1 MSSSRRLLRL
11 YALFL
16 MLLLGTIV
24 GTLPAVAQTAAQTGR
39 IENTATLVFDDAG
52 SGSGVRTISSNTV
65 ALDVNR
71 AKRPTTLTFRLPPP
85 NYELT
90 GAKCQTTPSFL
101 FTPAPID
108 AATYAAS
115 PWVAAIDIYADMIL
129 VLDNQAGNHD
139 PNTRETAVIAVDV
152 GTVHTTLTLT
162 ETAEDSGIFAG
173 GIPASATGKHPELVA
188 CDVRTMRGATI
199 KLSFTE
205 DGYSLSSMASLLI
218 DPAGYTFDSRTGAL
232 VDGSTVSLVD
242 ETGQPATVFGD
253 DGVSRYPS
261 TVVTG
266 ETVTD
271 AGGRVYPG
279 ETGRYRFPLTAPGRY
294 FLKVAPPGT
303 YTAPSTVDRAT
314 IAALKDPKGTPFILN
329 DTSFGGLLT
338 LSTPEP
344 FSADI
349 PLDSPGTGTLLLTK
363 VASVRE
369 ASPGDFVQYLLRIT
383 NRDSIPARGL
393 HVADTLPKG
402 LRYER
407 NSARGGD
414 EPTVSSDGR
423 TLDFGI
429 PLLAAG
435 ASTELKY
442 VVSIAPGAPTGEALN
457 RARVVGQGSVT
468 SNEAA
473 ASVRLRPLL
482 FTDAMTIIGRVTEGN
497 CGDPVDKRK
506 GVPGIRLLME
516 DGTFVVTDRD
526 GLYHFEGVRTGRHV
540 VQIDTSSI
548 PATHAPVACDIDTR
562 QANSPISRFVEGE
575 GGLLKRVD
583 FQLKPTG
590 KAAVEDA
597 GLPIA
602 VADAALAAG
611 SRDWLADGQVV
622 DGQVAGGQVANGQV
636 SGIDWLF
643 PQADHNPRAPIVRA
657 VVKHMPGQRVA
668 LTINGKQVEP
678 LAFDG
683 TDQRDG
689 TDIAVSRWTG
699 IPLIDG
705 DNRLQARVLAAD
717 GSVVKTLDRMVHYS
731 GPGVRAVF
739 DAATSR
745 LVADGLTRP
754 LIAVRVTD
762 KTGRPVRAGTLVPFT
777 VDQPY
782 VAAVEAELEQGRQL
796 AGRERSATTVQVV
809 GDDGLAF
816 IALQPTTQAG
826 AAHVVVS
833 LTEEKIVHTSEVR
846 AWLAASAKD
855 WVVVGFGAGS
865 LGYDMLSK
873 RQSGLPRS
881 ERGSVVTDGQL
892 AFYAKGRV
900 KGSWLA
906 TIAYDSDRTYDPDR
920 GLLGTID
927 PNRYYTVYGDGSR
940 QGYDAATRRKLY
952 LRLERREFYALFGD
966 FETGF
971 TDTQLTRY
979 NRTLNGIK
987 TAYEGKRVRATGF
1000 AAHTDTLYSRDEIQ
1014 GNGLSGPYR
1023 LSGRNIVPNSDKLR
1037 LETRDRFRSELIVA
1051 STELTR
1057 HIDYDIDTAMGT
1069 VRFRQPILSRD
1080 PSLNP
1085 IFIVADYEVEGGRS
1099 AKLAAA
1105 ARVATKLANGRV
1117 EVGAAVIRDETVGKA
1132 TVLGADIKARVDAA
1146 TELRGEIAKGGRGG
1160 PGRGLAYL
1168 AEVDHHG
1175 TKLDLLAYA
1184 RQQDTAFGVGQQN
1197 LVEAGTRKFGLDGRL
1212 RLTDRLSMT
1221 GIAWYQQ
1228 QLSSPGTRAAGE
1240 ARLEYR
1246 RDTGTIFVG
1255 GQFASDRGMDGKNR
1269 DSRLLTVGGTQALF
1283 GDKVTVSGQTQF
1295 APGGDSDSVDFP
1307 VRHQIQLAYRIK
1319 TGIRLIGGYEI
1330 ANGDGYVA
1338 HTKQF
1343 GVDVAPWTGA
1353 KLMSTLN
1360 QQAIGEN
1367 GARTYAQYGLSQ
1379 SVPLGKNWTV
1389 DGTLDA
1395 SNTLKGEIPTGAV
1408 VNAFQPVTSGGYVG
1422 QDQTNGDYAAA
1433 TLGATYRQ
1441 AHWSWNGRLEYR
1453 NADSGDRWGITT
1465 NFLRTLGQGK
1475 TLASSI
1481 KAYTIKDKTGAV
1493 ATFAT
1498 ADLAL
1503 AFRPLDSRWSVL
1515 ERLELRHES
1524 ADAGFT
1530 DTNALGVPAYGAGDQ
1545 VTSRIINNLAV
1556 NYRTGPEGLGH
1567 GTEATLYY
1575 GAKYVAGR
1583 FADDRYDGYI
1593 DVTGFELRQD
1603 VGTRFD
1609 IGVSG
1614 SVQHAWA
1621 RGAWSWSGGP
1631 SVGVS
1636 PAQNTWISAGYNVS
1650 GYRDRDF
1657 EDDRYTRQGPYVTMR
1672 LKFDQTTIGGATRAL
1687 FGGRG

>member
-1 MSSSRRLLRL
+1 MPSAHRLLRL
-11 YALFL
+11 CALFL
-16 MLLLGTIV
+16 AILSGLVLGC
-24 GTLPAVAQTAAQTGR
+24 LPASAQAGGQTR
-39 IENTATLVFDDAG
+39 IENTATLTFDDAASA
-52 SGSGVRTISSNTV
+52 SGSRTISSNMV

-90 GAKCQTTPSFL
+90 GATCQTAPSFL

-115 PWVAAIDIYADMIL
+115 PWVAAVDIYADMIL

-139 PNTRETAVIAVDV
+139 PELRETSVIDVDV
-152 GTVHTTLTLT
+152 GTIHTTLTLT
-162 ETAEDSGIFAG
+162 ETAADSGIFAG
-173 GIPASATGKHPELVA
+173 GIPASATGKHPDLAA
-188 CDVRTMRGATI
+188 CDIRNMRGVTI
-199 KLSFTE
+199 KLSFVE
-205 DGYSLSSMASLLI
+205 DGYSLASMASLLI

-232 VDGSTVSLVD
+232 VDGTTVSLVD
-242 ETGQPATVFGD
+242 DSGQPATVFGD

-266 ETVTD
+266 AAVTD
-271 AGGRVYPG
+271 ASGRVYPG
-279 ETGRYRFPLTAPGRY
+279 ETGRYRFPLAPAGRY

-314 IAALKDPKGTPFILN
+314 LAALKDPQGRAFILN
-329 DTSFGGLLT
+329 DTSFGGSLT

-349 PLDSPGTGTLLLTK
+349 PLDSPGAGTLLLTK

-383 NRDSIPARGL
+383 NRDSIAARGL

-423 TLDFGI
+423 SLDFAI

-457 RARVVGQGSVT
+457 RARVVGQGTVT

-506 GVPGIRLLME
+506 GVAGIRLLME

-526 GLYHFEGVRTGRHV
+526 GLYHFEGVRAGRHV
-540 VQIDTSSI
+540 VQIDISSI

-562 QANSPISRFVEGE
+562 QANSPISRFVEGD

-590 KAAVEDA
+590 NAKAADA
-597 GLPIA
+597 GLPVA
-602 VADAALAAG
+602 VADAAIAAG
-611 SRDWLADGQVV
+611 SRDWLAGEQ
-622 DGQVAGGQVANGQV
+622 AA
-636 SGIDWLF
+636 GIDWLF
-643 PQADHNPRAPIVRA
+643 PTADHNPRAPILRA
-657 VVKHMPGQRVA
+657 VVKHMPGQRIA
-668 LTINGKQVEP
+668 LTINGRQVEP

-683 TDQRDG
+683 TDARDG
-689 TDIAVSRWTG
+689 SNIAVSRWTG

-717 GSVVKTLDRMVHYS
+717 GSVVKTLDRVVHYS
-731 GPGVRAVF
+731 GAPVRAVF
-739 DAATSR
+739 DAASSR

-762 KTGRPVRAGTLVPFT
+762 KTGRPVRAGTLVPFS

-782 VAAVEAELEQGRQL
+782 TAAVEAELEQGRQL
-796 AGRERSATTVQVV
+796 AGRDRAATTARVV

-826 AAHVVVS
+826 AVHVVVS
-833 LTEEKIVHTSEVR
+833 LTEDKLVHANDVR
-846 AWLAASAKD
+846 AWLAASQKD

-881 ERGSVVTDGQL
+881 QRGSVVTDGQL

-906 TIAYDSDRTYDPDR
+906 TIAYDSDRKYDPDR

-940 QGYDAATRRKLY
+940 QGYDAATKRKLY

-979 NRTLNGIK
+979 NRTLNGVK
-987 TAYEGKRVRATGF
+987 AAYEGKRVRATGF
-1000 AAHTDTLYSRDEIQ
+1000 AANTDTLYSRDEIQ

-1037 LETRDRFRSELIVA
+1037 IETRDRFRSELIVA
-1051 STELTR
+1051 TTELTR
-1057 HIDYDIDTAMGT
+1057 HIDYDIDTSMGT
-1069 VRFRQPILSRD
+1069 VRFRSPILSRD
-1080 PSLNP
+1080 NNLNP

-1117 EVGAAVIRDETVGKA
+1117 EIGVAAIRDETVGKA
-1132 TVLGADIKARVDAA
+1132 TVLGADIKARVTAN
-1146 TELRGEIAKGGRGG
+1146 TELRGEIAKGGRQGLG
-1160 PGRGLAYL
+1160 QGLAYL

-1175 TKLDLLAYA
+1175 SKLDLLAYA

-1197 LVEAGTRKFGLDGRL
+1197 LVEAGTRKFGLDGRV
-1212 RLTDRLSMT
+1212 RLTDRLSIT
-1221 GIAWYQQ
+1221 GVAWHQQ
-1228 QLSSPGTRAAGE
+1228 QLDSAGTRSAADI
-1240 ARLEYR
+1240 RLEYR
-1246 RDTGTIFVG
+1246 RDSGTIFVG
-1255 GQFASDRGMDGKNR
+1255 GQYASDKGVDGRNR
-1269 DSRLLTVGGTQALF
+1269 DSRLLTVGGSQALF
-1283 GDKVTVSGQTQF
+1283 GNAVTITGQTQF

-1307 VRHQIQLAYRIK
+1307 IRHQIQLAYRI
-1319 TGIRLIGGYEI
+1319 TPGIRLIGGYEI
-1330 ANGDGYVA
+1330 ADGNGFVA

-1379 SVPLGKNWTV
+1379 SVPLGKNWTI

-1395 SNTLKGEIPTGAV
+1395 SNTLKGQIPEGAV

-1441 AHWSWNGRLEYR
+1441 ARWSVNGRLEYR

-1481 KAYTIKDKTGAV
+1481 KAYTIRDKTGAV
-1493 ATFAT
+1493 ATYAT
-1498 ADLAL
+1498 ADVAL
-1503 AFRPLDSRWSVL
+1503 AFRPLDSRWSLL

-1524 ADAGFT
+1524 ADSGFT
-1530 DTNALGVPAYGAGDQ
+1530 DSNALGVPAYGGGDQ
-1545 VTSRIINNLAV
+1545 VTTRAINNLAV

-1583 FADDRYDGYI
+1583 FADDTYDGYI

-1603 VGTRFD
+1603 IGTRID
-1609 IGVSG
+1609 VGVSG
-1614 SVQHAWA
+1614 SVQHAWS

-1636 PAQNTWISAGYNVS
+1636 PAQNMWLTAGYNVS

-1672 LKFDQTTIGGATRAL
+1672 LKFDQTTIGSTLGSATRAL
-1687 FGGRG
+1687 FGGRR

>member
-1 MSSSRRLLRL
+1 MSSFRCLSRLC
-11 YALFL
+11 ALFL
-16 MLLLGTIV
+16 TLLLGLIV
-24 GTLPAVAQTAAQTGR
+24 GTLPAVAQTGVQTSR
-39 IENTATLVFDDAG
+39 IQNTATLSFDDAA
-52 SGSGVRTISSNTV
+52 SHSGVRTVASNTV
-65 ALDVNR
+65 SLDANR
-71 AKRPTTLTFRLPPP
+71 AKRPTTLTFHLPPP
-85 NYELT
+85 NYDLT
-90 GAKCQTTPSFL
+90 GATCQTTPTFQ

-108 AATYAAS
+108 AATFAKS

-139 PNTRETAVIAVDV
+139 PDVRETAIIDVDA
-152 GTVHTTLTLT
+152 GTLHTTLALT
-162 ETAEDSGIFAG
+162 ETAADSGIFAG
-173 GIPASATGKHPELVA
+173 GIPATATGKHPELAA
-188 CDVRTMRGATI
+188 CDVRNMRGVAI
-199 KLSFTE
+199 KLSFAE
-205 DGYSLSSMASLLI
+205 DGYSLASMASLLI
-218 DPAGYTFDSRTGAL
+218 DPAGFTFDSRTGAL
-232 VDGSTVSLVD
+232 IDGTTVSLVD
-242 ETGQPATVFGD
+242 DAGQPATVFGD

-266 ETVTD
+266 ESVTD
-271 AGGRVYPG
+271 ASGRVYPG

-294 FLKVAPPGT
+294 YLKVAPPGT

-314 IAALKDPKGTPFILN
+314 LAALKDPQGRPFILN
-329 DTSFGGLLT
+329 DTSFGGSLT

-349 PLDSPGTGTLLLTK
+349 PLDSPGAGTLLLTK

-383 NRDSIPARGL
+383 NRDSVPARGL

-414 EPTVSSDGR
+414 EPTVSTDGR
-423 TLDFGI
+423 SLDFVI
-429 PLLAAG
+429 PVLAAG
-435 ASTELKY
+435 ASAELKY

-457 RARVVGQGSVT
+457 RARVVGQGTIT

-516 DGTFVVTDRD
+516 DGTFVSTDRD
-526 GLYHFEGVRTGRHV
+526 GLYHFEGVRAGRHV

-562 QANSPISRFVEGE
+562 QANSPISRFVEGD

-590 KAAVEDA
+590 KAAAADA
-597 GLPIA
+597 GLPVT
-602 VADAALAAG
+602 VADAAIAAG
-611 SRDWLADGQVV
+611 SRDWLADGQT
-622 DGQVAGGQVANGQV
+622 A
-636 SGIDWLF
+636 GIDWLF
-643 PQADHNPRAPIVRA
+643 PNADHNPRAPIVRA
-657 VVKHMPGQRVA
+657 VVKHAPGQRVA

-683 TDQRDG
+683 TDHRDG
-689 TDIAVSRWTG
+689 SDIAVSRWTG

-717 GSVVKTLDRMVHYS
+717 GSVVKTLDRVVHYS

-739 DAATSR
+739 DAASSR

-782 VAAVEAELEQGRQL
+782 TAAVEAELEQGRQL
-796 AGRERSATTVQVV
+796 AGRERSATTAQVV

-826 AAHVVVS
+826 AVHAIVS
-833 LTEEKIVHTSEVR
+833 LTEDKIVHSNEIR
-846 AWLAASAKD
+846 AWLAASQKD

-881 ERGSVVTDGQL
+881 QRNSVVTDGQL

-906 TIAYDSDRTYDPDR
+906 TIAYDSDRKYDPDR

-927 PNRYYTVYGDGSR
+927 PDRYYTVYGDGSR

-987 TAYEGKRVRATGF
+987 TAYEGKRIRATGF

-1057 HIDYDIDTAMGT
+1057 HIDYDIDTSMGT

-1080 PSLNP
+1080 NNLNP

-1132 TVLGADIKARVDAA
+1132 TVLGADIKAHVTAN

-1160 PGRGLAYL
+1160 LGQGLAYL

-1197 LVEAGTRKFGLDGRL
+1197 LVEAGTRKFGVDGRL
-1212 RLTDRLSMT
+1212 RLTDRLSVT
-1221 GIAWYQQ
+1221 GLGWYQQ
-1228 QLSSPGTRAAGE
+1228 QLTNPGTRAAGE

-1283 GDKVTVSGQTQF
+1283 GDKLTLTGQTQF

-1307 VRHQIQLAYRIK
+1307 IRHQIQLAYRIK
-1319 TGIRLIGGYEI
+1319 PGIRLIGGYEI

-1441 AHWSWNGRLEYR
+1441 ARWSWNGRLEYR
-1453 NADSGDRWGITT
+1453 TADSGDRWGITT

-1493 ATFAT
+1493 ATYAT

-1503 AFRPLDSRWSVL
+1503 AFRPLDSRWSLL
-1515 ERLELRHES
+1515 ERLELRHEG

-1530 DTNALGVPAYGAGDQ
+1530 DSNALGVPAYGGGDQ

-1583 FADDRYDGYI
+1583 FADDTYDGYI

-1603 VGTRFD
+1603 IGTRFD
-1609 IGVSG
+1609 IGVGG
-1614 SVQHAWA
+1614 SVQHAWE

-1636 PAQNTWISAGYNVS
+1636 PAKNTWISAGYNVS

-1687 FGGRG
+1687 FGGRR

>member
-1 MSSSRRLLRL
+1 MSRFRILKRVG
-11 YALFL
+11 AP
-16 MLLLGTIV
+16 LLGALLGLAAGV
-24 GTLPAVAQTAAQTGR
+24 VPAGAQTNR
-39 IENTATLVFDDAG
+39 IQNTATLSFDDTG
-52 SGSGVRTISSNTV
+52 SDSGVRMVPSNTV
-65 ALDVNR
+65 SLDVNR
-71 AKRPTTLTFRLPPP
+71 AKRPTTLSFHLPPP
-85 NYELT
+85 NYDLK
-90 GAKCQTTPSFL
+90 GATCQTSPGFR

-108 AATYAAS
+108 AETFAKS
-115 PWVAAIDIYADMIL
+115 PWVAAVDVYADMIL

-139 PNTRETAVIAVDV
+139 PDVRETAMINVDA
-152 GTVHTTLTLT
+152 GTLHTTLMLT
-162 ETAEDSGIFAG
+162 ETAVDSGIFAG
-173 GIPASATGKHPELVA
+173 GIPATATGKHPELAA
-188 CDVRTMRGATI
+188 CDVRNMRGVSI
-199 KLSFTE
+199 DLSFVE
-205 DGYSLSSMASLLI
+205 DGYSLASMASLLI

-232 VDGSTVSLVD
+232 VDGTTVSLVD
-242 ETGQPATVFGD
+242 EAGAPATVFGD

-266 ETVTD
+266 QPVTD

-279 ETGRYRFPLTAPGRY
+279 ETGRYRFPLAAPGRY
-294 FLKVAPPGT
+294 FLKIAPPGA

-314 IAALKDPKGTPFILN
+314 LAALKDPQGRPFILN
-329 DTSFGGLLT
+329 DTSFGAALT

-349 PLDSPGTGTLLLTK
+349 PLDSPGAGTLLLTK
-363 VASVRE
+363 TASVRE
-369 ASPGDFVQYLLRIT
+369 ASPGDFVQYMLRIT
-383 NRDSIPARGL
+383 NRDSVSARGL

-407 NSARGGD
+407 GSARGGD

-423 TLDFGI
+423 NLDFAI

-442 VVSIAPGAPTGEALN
+442 VVSIAPGAPPGEALN
-457 RARVVGQGSVT
+457 RARVAGQGTAT

-516 DGTFVVTDRD
+516 DGTFVATDRD
-526 GLYHFEGVRTGRHV
+526 GLYHFEGVRAGRHV

-548 PATHAPVACDIDTR
+548 PATHVPVACDIDTR
-562 QANSPISRFVEGE
+562 QANSPISRFVEGD

-590 KAAVEDA
+590 KARA
-597 GLPIA
+597 
-602 VADAALAAG
+602 ADAALPITIVDAATAAG
-611 SRDWLADGQVV
+611 SRDWLASGQT
-622 DGQVAGGQVANGQV
+622 AGV
-636 SGIDWLF
+636 DWLF
-643 PQADHNPRAPIVRA
+643 PLADHNPRAPVVR
-657 VVKHMPGQRVA
+657 VVIKHLPSQRVA
-668 LTINGKQVEP
+668 LTVNGKQVDP
-678 LAFDG
+678 LAFDS
-683 TDQRDG
+683 TDTRDG
-689 TDIAVSRWTG
+689 SDIAISRWTG
-699 IPLIDG
+699 IPLADG
-705 DNRLQARVLAAD
+705 DNRLAARILAAD
-717 GSVVKTLDRMVHYS
+717 GSVVKTLDRIVHYA
-731 GPGVRAVF
+731 GLPVRAVF
-739 DAATSR
+739 DAANSR

-762 KTGRPVRAGTLVPFT
+762 KAGRPVRAGTVVPFT

-782 VAAVEAELEQGRQL
+782 TAAVEAELEQGRQL
-796 AGRERSATTVQVV
+796 AGRERASTTALVV

-816 IALQPTTQAG
+816 LALQPTTQAG
-826 AAHVVVS
+826 AVHAVVA
-833 LTEEKIVHTSEVR
+833 LTEDKLVHTHEVR
-846 AWLAASAKD
+846 AWLAASQKD

-881 ERGSVVTDGQL
+881 LRNSVVTDGQL

-906 TIAYDSDRTYDPDR
+906 TIAYDSDRKYDPDR

-927 PNRYYTVYGDGSR
+927 PDRYYTVYGDGSR

-979 NRTLNGIK
+979 NRTLNGVK
-987 TAYEGKRVRATGF
+987 AAYEGKRVRATGF

-1051 STELTR
+1051 TTELTR
-1057 HIDYDIDTAMGT
+1057 HIDYDIDTSMGT

-1080 PSLNP
+1080 SSLNP
-1085 IFIVADYEVEGGRS
+1085 VFIVADYEIEGGRS

-1105 ARVATKLANGRV
+1105 ARVATKLAGGRV
-1117 EVGAAVIRDETVGKA
+1117 EVGAAVIRDETVGNA
-1132 TVLGADIKARVDAA
+1132 TVVGADIKARVTAN
-1146 TELRGEIAKGGRGG
+1146 TELRGEIAKGGRA
-1160 PGRGLAYL
+1160 GLGQGFAYL

-1175 TKLDLLAYA
+1175 AKLDLLAYA
-1184 RQQDTAFGVGQQN
+1184 RQQDAGFGVGQQN

-1212 RLTDRLSMT
+1212 RLTDRLSIT
-1221 GIAWYQQ
+1221 GVAWHQD
-1228 QLSSPGTRAAGE
+1228 QLETAGTRTAAD
-1240 ARLEYR
+1240 ARIEYR
-1246 RDTGTIFVG
+1246 RETGTVFAG
-1255 GQFASDRGMDGKNR
+1255 GQYASDRGIDGHNR
-1269 DSRLLTVGGTQALF
+1269 DSRLLTLGGSQTLF

-1307 VRHQIQLAYRIK
+1307 VRHQIQLSYRIK
-1319 TGIRLIGGYEI
+1319 PGIRLIGGYEI

-1395 SNTLKGEIPTGAV
+1395 SNTLKGQIPEGAV

-1422 QDQTNGDYAAA
+1422 QDQANGDYAAA

-1441 AHWSWNGRLEYR
+1441 AHWSVNGRLEYR
-1453 NADSGDRWGITT
+1453 TADSGDRWGITT

-1481 KAYTIKDKTGAV
+1481 KAYTIKDKTSAV
-1493 ATFAT
+1493 ATYAT
-1498 ADLAL
+1498 ADVAL
-1503 AFRPLDSRWSVL
+1503 AFRPLDSRWSLL
-1515 ERLELRHES
+1515 ERLELRHER
-1524 ADAGFT
+1524 ADSGFS
-1530 DTNALGVPAYGAGDQ
+1530 DSNALGVPAYGGGDQ
-1545 VTSRIINNLAV
+1545 VTTRAINNLAV

-1583 FADDRYDGYI
+1583 FADDTYDGYI

-1603 VGTRFD
+1603 IGTRID
-1609 IGVSG
+1609 VGVSG
-1614 SVQHAWA
+1614 SVQHAWS

-1631 SVGVS
+1631 SAGVS
-1636 PAQNTWISAGYNVS
+1636 PAQNMWITAGYNVS

-1672 LKFDQTTIGGATRAL
+1672 LKFDQTTLGGATRAL
-1687 FGGRG
+1687 FGGRR

>member
-1 MSSSRRLLRL
+1 MSSFLRL
-11 YALFL
+11 SRLCALL
-16 MLLLGTIV
+16 QMLLLGLIV
-24 GTLPAVAQTAAQTGR
+24 GTSPAVAQAGAQTGR
-39 IENTATLVFDDAG
+39 IQNTATLSFDDAG
-52 SGSGVRTISSNTV
+52 SDSGLRTVPSNTV
-65 ALDVNR
+65 SLDVNR
-71 AKRPTTLTFRLPPP
+71 GKRPTTLSFRLAPA
-85 NYELT
+85 NYAFT
-90 GAKCQTTPSFL
+90 GAKCQTAPTYL

-108 AATYAAS
+108 GATFAAA
-115 PWVAAIDIYADMIL
+115 PKVAALDVKEDMIL

-139 PNTRETAVIAVDV
+139 PAVRETSIITANIGESNV
-152 GTVHTTLTLT
+152 TLTLT
-162 ETAEDSGIFAG
+162 ETTPDSGIFAG
-173 GIPASATGKHPELVA
+173 GVPSTETGRYADLEPCE
-188 CDVRTMRGATI
+188 VRTRGAKIT
-199 KLSFTE
+199 LSFAE
-205 DGYSLSSMASLLI
+205 DDFSFASTASILI

-232 VDGSTVSLVD
+232 VDGATVSLVD
-242 ETGQPATVFGD
+242 EAGQPATVFGD
-253 DGVSRYPS
+253 DGVSSYPS
-261 TVVTG
+261 TMVTG
-266 ETVTD
+266 ESVTD
-271 AGGRVYPG
+271 GSGRVYPG

-294 FLKVAPPGT
+294 ALKVTPPGT
-303 YTAPSTVDRAT
+303 YVAPSTVDRAT
-314 IAALKDPKGTPFILN
+314 LAALKDPKGAPFILK
-329 DTSFGGLLT
+329 DASFGDTFT

-349 PLDSPGTGTLLLTK
+349 PLDAPGAGTLLLTK

-369 ASPGDFVQYLLRIT
+369 AAPGDFVQYLLRIT
-383 NRDSIPARGL
+383 NRDSVPARGL

-414 EPTVSSDGR
+414 EPTVSTDGR
-423 TLDFGI
+423 SLDFII
-429 PLLAAG
+429 PVLAAG

-457 RARVVGQGSVT
+457 RARVVGQGTVT

-516 DGTFVVTDRD
+516 DGTFVSTDRD
-526 GLYHFEGVRTGRHV
+526 GLYHFEGVRAGRHV

-562 QANSPISRFVEGE
+562 QANSSISRFVEGD

-590 KAAVEDA
+590 KAASTDA
-597 GLPIA
+597 GLPVT
-602 VADAALAAG
+602 VADAAVAAG
-611 SRDWLADGQVV
+611 SRDWLAGDQT
-622 DGQVAGGQVANGQV
+622 A
-636 SGIDWLF
+636 GIDWLF

-657 VVKHMPGQRVA
+657 VVKHAPGQRVA

-689 TDIAVSRWTG
+689 TDIAISRWTG

-739 DAATSR
+739 DAASSR

-762 KTGRPVRAGTLVPFT
+762 KTGRPVRAGTLIPFT
-777 VDQPY
+777 VDPPY
-782 VAAVEAELEQGRQL
+782 TAAVEAELEQGRQL
-796 AGRERSATTVQVV
+796 AGRERSSTTAQVV

-826 AAHVVVS
+826 AVHAIVS
-833 LTEEKIVHTSEVR
+833 LTEDKIVHSSEVR
-846 AWLAASAKD
+846 AWLAASQKD

-873 RQSGLPRS
+873 RQSGLPKSQRN
-881 ERGSVVTDGQL
+881 SVVTDGQL

-906 TIAYDSDRTYDPDR
+906 TIAYDSDRKYDPDR

-927 PNRYYTVYGDGSR
+927 PDRYYTVYGDGSR

-1057 HIDYDIDTAMGT
+1057 HIDYDIDTSMGT

-1080 PSLNP
+1080 GNLNP

-1132 TVLGADIKARVDAA
+1132 TVLGADIKAHVTAN

-1160 PGRGLAYL
+1160 LGRGLAYL

-1212 RLTDRLSMT
+1212 RLTDRLSVT
-1221 GIAWYQQ
+1221 GVAWYQQ
-1228 QLSSPGTRAAGE
+1228 QLTNPGTRAAGE

-1283 GDKVTVSGQTQF
+1283 GNAVTLTGQTQF
-1295 APGGDSDSVDFP
+1295 APGGDSNSVDFP
-1307 VRHQIQLAYRIK
+1307 IRHQIQLAYRIK
-1319 TGIRLIGGYEI
+1319 PGIRLIGGYEI

-1379 SVPLGKNWTV
+1379 SVPVGKNWTV

-1395 SNTLKGEIPTGAV
+1395 SNTLKGQIPDGAV

-1422 QDQTNGDYAAA
+1422 QDQTNGDYAAV

-1441 AHWSWNGRLEYR
+1441 ARWSVNGRLEYR

-1493 ATFAT
+1493 ATYAT
-1498 ADLAL
+1498 ADVALAL
-1503 AFRPLDSRWSVL
+1503 RPLDSRWSVL

-1530 DTNALGVPAYGAGDQ
+1530 DTNSLGVPAYGGGDQ

-1583 FADDRYDGYI
+1583 FADDTYDGYI

-1614 SVQHAWA
+1614 SVQHAWS

-1636 PAQNTWISAGYNVS
+1636 PAQNMWISAGYNLS

-1657 EDDRYTRQGPYVTMR
+1657 EDDRYTRQGPYLTMR
-1672 LKFDQTTIGGATRAL
+1672 LKFDQTTLGGATRAL
-1687 FGGRG
+1687 FGGRR

>member
-11 YALFL
+11 CALIPT
-16 MLLLGTIV
+16 LLLG
-24 GTLPAVAQTAAQTGR
+24 PALGVVPATAQTIRVQ
-39 IENTATLVFDDAG
+39 NTATLSFDDAASD
-52 SGSGVRTISSNTV
+52 SGTRTVPSNTV
-65 ALDVNR
+65 SLDVNR
-71 AKRPTTLTFRLPPP
+71 GKRPTTLSFRLAPP
-85 NYELT
+85 NYAFT
-90 GAKCQTTPSFL
+90 GAKCQTAPTYA

-108 AATYAAS
+108 GATFAAA
-115 PWVAAIDIYADMIL
+115 PRVAALDVKADMIL
-129 VLDNQAGNHD
+129 VLDNQAGNRD
-139 PNTRETAVIAVDV
+139 PAVRETSMITADIGENKVM
-152 GTVHTTLTLT
+152 LTLT
-162 ETAEDSGIFAG
+162 ETTPDSGIFAG
-173 GIPASATGKHPELVA
+173 GVPSTETGRYPELEP
-188 CDVRTMRGATI
+188 CEVRTRGAKIT
-199 KLSFTE
+199 LSFTE
-205 DGYSLSSMASLLI
+205 DEFSFGSTASILI

-232 VDGSTVSLVD
+232 VDGATVTLVD
-242 ETGQPATVFGD
+242 EAGQPAIVFGD

-261 TVVTG
+261 TMVTG
-266 ETVTD
+266 ESVTD
-271 AGGRVYPG
+271 ASGRVYPG
-279 ETGRYRFPLTAPGRY
+279 ETGRYRFPLTTPGRY
-294 FLKVAPPGT
+294 AVKVVPPGT
-303 YTAPSTVDRAT
+303 YVAPSTADRAAL
-314 IAALKDPKGTPFILN
+314 AALSDPKGAAFILK
-329 DTSFGGLLT
+329 DASFGEIFT

-349 PLDSPGTGTLLLTK
+349 PLDAPGSGALLLTK
-363 VASVRE
+363 IASVRE
-369 ASPGDFVQYLLRIT
+369 AAPGDFVQYLLRIT
-383 NRDSIPARGL
+383 NRDSVPARGL
-393 HVADTLPKG
+393 RVADTLPRG

-407 NSARGGD
+407 RSARGGD

-423 TLDFGI
+423 TLDFAI
-429 PLLAAG
+429 PVLAAG
-435 ASTELKY
+435 ATTELKY

-457 RARVVGQGSVT
+457 RARVIGPGSVT

-516 DGTFVVTDRD
+516 DGTFVSTDRD
-526 GLYHFEGVRTGRHV
+526 GLYHFEGVRAGRHV

-562 QANSPISRFVEGE
+562 QANSPISRFVEGD

-590 KAAVEDA
+590 KLAAA
-597 GLPIA
+597 N
-602 VADAALAAG
+602 AALPVAILDDATAAG
-611 SRDWLADGQVV
+611 SRDWLGAGQTPGV
-622 DGQVAGGQVANGQV
+622 
-636 SGIDWLF
+636 DWLF
-643 PQADHNPRAPIVRA
+643 PAADHNPRAPIVRA

-668 LTINGKQVEP
+668 LTINGKPVEP

-683 TDQRDG
+683 TDLRDG
-689 TDIAVSRWTG
+689 TEIAVSRWTG

-717 GSVVKTLDRMVHYS
+717 GSVVKTIDRSVYYA
-731 GPGVRAVF
+731 GAGVRAVV
-739 DAATSR
+739 DPASSR

-782 VAAVEAELEQGRQL
+782 TAAVEAELEQGRQL
-796 AGRERSATTVQVV
+796 AGRERSSTNAQVV
-809 GDDGLAF
+809 GDNGLAF

-826 AAHVVVS
+826 AVHAIVS
-833 LTEEKIVHTSEVR
+833 LTEDKVVHRNEIR

-865 LGYDMLSK
+865 IGYDMLSK
-873 RQSGLPRS
+873 RQSGLPRAQ
-881 ERGSVVTDGQL
+881 RNSVVTDGQL

-906 TIAYDSDRTYDPDR
+906 TIAYDSDRKYDPDR

-927 PNRYYTVYGDGSR
+927 PDRYYTVYGDGSR

-971 TDTQLTRY
+971 TDAQLTRY
-979 NRTLNGIK
+979 NRTLNGVK

-1000 AAHTDTLYSRDEIQ
+1000 AANTDTLYSRDEIQ

-1051 STELTR
+1051 TTQLTR
-1057 HIDYDIDTAMGT
+1057 HIDYDIDTGMGT

-1080 PSLNP
+1080 SNLNP
-1085 IFIVADYEVEGGRS
+1085 VFIVADYEVEGGRS

-1105 ARVATKLANGRV
+1105 ARVATKLAKDRV
-1117 EVGAAVIRDETVGKA
+1117 EVGVAAIRDETAGTNA
-1132 TVLGADIKARVDAA
+1132 TVLGADIKARVGAG

-1160 PGRGLAYL
+1160 LGQGLAYL

-1175 TKLDLLAYA
+1175 TRLDLLAYA
-1184 RQQDTAFGVGQQN
+1184 RQQDASFGVGQQN

-1212 RLTDRLSMT
+1212 RLTDRISVT
-1221 GIAWYQQ
+1221 GLVWHQQ
-1228 QLSSPGTRAAGE
+1228 QLASAGNRT
-1240 ARLEYR
+1240 AGDVRIEYR

-1255 GQFASDRGMDGKNR
+1255 GQYAADRGLDGKDR
-1269 DSRLLTVGGTQALF
+1269 DSRLLTLGGTQLLF
-1283 GDKVTVSGQTQF
+1283 GDKVTLTGQTQF
-1295 APGGDSDSVDFP
+1295 APGGDADSVDFP

-1319 TGIRLIGGYEI
+1319 PGIRLIGGYEI

-1395 SNTLKGEIPTGAV
+1395 SNTLKGAIPEGAV

-1422 QDQTNGDYAAA
+1422 QDQTNGDYAAV

-1441 AHWSWNGRLEYR
+1441 ARWSVNGRLEYR
-1453 NADSGDRWGITT
+1453 NADSGDRWGLTT

-1481 KAYTIKDKTGAV
+1481 KAYTITDRSGAV
-1493 ATFAT
+1493 ATYAT
-1498 ADLAL
+1498 ADVAL
-1503 AFRPLDSRWSVL
+1503 AFRPLDSRWSLL

-1524 ADAGFT
+1524 ADAGFS
-1530 DTNALGVPAYGAGDQ
+1530 DSNVLGVLAYGGGQQ

-1583 FADDRYDGYI
+1583 FADDSYDGYI
-1593 DVTGFELRQD
+1593 DVTGFELRHD
-1603 VGTRFD
+1603 IGTRFD
-1609 IGVSG
+1609 VGVSG
-1614 SVQHAWA
+1614 SAQHAWS

-1672 LKFDQTTIGGATRAL
+1672 LKFDQATIGGATRAL
-1687 FGGRG
+1687 FGGRR

>member
-1 MSSSRRLLRL
+1 MSRFRILKRVG
-11 YALFL
+11 AP
-16 MLLLGTIV
+16 LLGALLGLAAGV
-24 GTLPAVAQTAAQTGR
+24 VPAGAQTNR
-39 IENTATLVFDDAG
+39 IQNTATLSFDDTG
-52 SGSGVRTISSNTV
+52 SDSGIRTVPSNTV
-65 ALDVNR
+65 SLDVNR
-71 AKRPTTLTFRLPPP
+71 AKRPTTLSFHLPPP
-85 NYELT
+85 NYDLK
-90 GAKCQTTPSFL
+90 GATCQTSPGFR

-108 AATYAAS
+108 AETFAKS
-115 PWVAAIDIYADMIL
+115 PWVAAVDVYADMIL

-139 PNTRETAVIAVDV
+139 PDVRETAMINVDA
-152 GTVHTTLTLT
+152 GTLHTTLMLT
-162 ETAEDSGIFAG
+162 ETAVDSGIFAG
-173 GIPASATGKHPELVA
+173 GIPATATGKHPELAA
-188 CDVRTMRGATI
+188 CDVRNMRGVSI
-199 KLSFTE
+199 DLSFVE
-205 DGYSLSSMASLLI
+205 DGYSLASMASLLI

-232 VDGSTVSLVD
+232 VDGTTVSLVD
-242 ETGQPATVFGD
+242 EAGAPATVFGD

-266 ETVTD
+266 QPVTD

-279 ETGRYRFPLTAPGRY
+279 ETGRYRFPLAAPGRY
-294 FLKVAPPGT
+294 FLKIAPPGT

-314 IAALKDPKGTPFILN
+314 LAALKDPQGRPFILN
-329 DTSFGGLLT
+329 DTSFGAALT

-349 PLDSPGTGTLLLTK
+349 PLDSPGAGTLLLTK
-363 VASVRE
+363 TASVRE
-369 ASPGDFVQYLLRIT
+369 ASPGDFVQYMLRIT
-383 NRDSIPARGL
+383 NRDSVSARGL

-407 NSARGGD
+407 GSARGGD

-423 TLDFGI
+423 NLDFAI

-442 VVSIAPGAPTGEALN
+442 VVSIAPGAPPGEALN
-457 RARVVGQGSVT
+457 RARVAGQGTAT

-516 DGTFVVTDRD
+516 DGTFVATDRD
-526 GLYHFEGVRTGRHV
+526 GLYHFEGVRAGRHV

-548 PATHAPVACDIDTR
+548 PATHVPVACDIDTR
-562 QANSPISRFVEGE
+562 QANSPISRFVEGD

-590 KAAVEDA
+590 KARA
-597 GLPIA
+597 
-602 VADAALAAG
+602 ADAALPITIVDAATAAG
-611 SRDWLADGQVV
+611 SRDWLASGQT
-622 DGQVAGGQVANGQV
+622 AGV
-636 SGIDWLF
+636 DWLF
-643 PQADHNPRAPIVRA
+643 PLADHNPRAPVVR
-657 VVKHMPGQRVA
+657 VVIKHLPSQRVA
-668 LTINGKQVEP
+668 LTVNGKQVDP
-678 LAFDG
+678 LAFDS
-683 TDQRDG
+683 TDTRDG
-689 TDIAVSRWTG
+689 SDIAISRWTG
-699 IPLIDG
+699 IPLADG
-705 DNRLQARVLAAD
+705 DNRLAARILAAD
-717 GSVVKTLDRMVHYS
+717 GSVVKTLDRIVHYA
-731 GPGVRAVF
+731 GLPVRAVF
-739 DAATSR
+739 DATNSR

-762 KTGRPVRAGTLVPFT
+762 KAGRPVRAGTVVPFT

-782 VAAVEAELEQGRQL
+782 TAAVEAELEQGRQL
-796 AGRERSATTVQVV
+796 AGRERASTTALVV

-816 IALQPTTQAG
+816 LALQPTTQAG
-826 AAHVVVS
+826 AVHAVVA
-833 LTEEKIVHTSEVR
+833 LTEDKLVHTHEVR
-846 AWLAASAKD
+846 AWLAASQKD

-881 ERGSVVTDGQL
+881 LRNSVVTDGQL

-906 TIAYDSDRTYDPDR
+906 TIAYDSDRKYDPDR

-927 PNRYYTVYGDGSR
+927 PDRYYTVYGDGSR

-979 NRTLNGIK
+979 NRTLNGVK
-987 TAYEGKRVRATGF
+987 AAYEGKRVRATGF

-1051 STELTR
+1051 TTELTR
-1057 HIDYDIDTAMGT
+1057 HIDYDIDTSMGT

-1080 PSLNP
+1080 SSLNP
-1085 IFIVADYEVEGGRS
+1085 VFIVADYEIEGGRS

-1105 ARVATKLANGRV
+1105 ARVATKLAGGRV
-1117 EVGAAVIRDETVGKA
+1117 EVGAAVIRDETVGNA
-1132 TVLGADIKARVDAA
+1132 TVVGADIKARVTAN
-1146 TELRGEIAKGGRGG
+1146 TELRGEIAKGGRA
-1160 PGRGLAYL
+1160 GLGQGFAYL

-1175 TKLDLLAYA
+1175 AKLDLLAYA
-1184 RQQDTAFGVGQQN
+1184 RQQDTSFGVGQQN

-1212 RLTDRLSMT
+1212 RLTDRLSIT
-1221 GIAWYQQ
+1221 GVAWHQD
-1228 QLSSPGTRAAGE
+1228 QLETAGTRTAAD
-1240 ARLEYR
+1240 ARIEYR
-1246 RDTGTIFVG
+1246 RETGTVFVG
-1255 GQFASDRGMDGKNR
+1255 GQYASDRGIDGRNR
-1269 DSRLLTVGGTQALF
+1269 DSRLLTLGGSQTLF

-1295 APGGDSDSVDFP
+1295 ALGGDSDSVDFP
-1307 VRHQIQLAYRIK
+1307 VRHQIQLSYRIK
-1319 TGIRLIGGYEI
+1319 PGIRLIGGYEI

-1395 SNTLKGEIPTGAV
+1395 SNTLKGRIPEGAV

-1441 AHWSWNGRLEYR
+1441 AHWSVNGRLEYR

-1493 ATFAT
+1493 ATYAT
-1498 ADLAL
+1498 ADVAL
-1503 AFRPLDSRWSVL
+1503 AFRPLDSRWSLL
-1515 ERLELRHES
+1515 ERLELRHER
-1524 ADAGFT
+1524 ADSGFS
-1530 DTNALGVPAYGAGDQ
+1530 DSNALGVPAYGGGDQ
-1545 VTSRIINNLAV
+1545 VTTRAINNLAV

-1583 FADDRYDGYI
+1583 FADDTYDGYI

-1603 VGTRFD
+1603 IGTRID
-1609 IGVSG
+1609 VGVSG
-1614 SVQHAWA
+1614 SVQHAWS

-1631 SVGVS
+1631 SAGVS
-1636 PAQNTWISAGYNVS
+1636 PAQNMWITAGYNVS

-1672 LKFDQTTIGGATRAL
+1672 LKFDQTTLGGATRAL
-1687 FGGRG
+1687 FGGRR

>member
-1 MSSSRRLLRL
+1 MPSFRRLSRL
-11 YALFL
+11 CALFPTL
-16 MLLLGTIV
+16 MLGLVTDI
-24 GTLPAVAQTAAQTGR
+24 ASASAQTR
-39 IENTATLVFDDAG
+39 IENTATLSFDDAA
-52 SGSGVRTISSNTV
+52 SASGVRAIPSNTV

-85 NYELT
+85 NYDLT
-90 GAKCQTTPSFL
+90 GAQCQTVPSLL

-108 AATYAAS
+108 AATYAAA

-139 PNTRETAVIAVDV
+139 PAVRETSVIDVDV
-152 GTVHTTLTLT
+152 GTIHTTLTLS
-162 ETAEDSGIFAG
+162 ETAVDSGIFAG
-173 GIPASATGKHPELVA
+173 GIPASATGKHPELAA
-188 CDVRTMRGATI
+188 CDIRNMRGATI
-199 KLSFTE
+199 RLSFAE

-232 VDGSTVSLVD
+232 VDGTTVSLVD
-242 ETGQPATVFGD
+242 ESGQPATVFGD

-261 TVVTG
+261 TVVAG
-266 ETVTD
+266 EAVTD
-271 AGGRVYPG
+271 ASGRVYPG

-294 FLKVAPPGT
+294 YLTVVPPGT

-314 IAALKDPKGTPFILN
+314 LAALKDPQGRPFILN
-329 DTSFGGLLT
+329 DTSFGGSLT

-349 PLDSPGTGTLLLTK
+349 PLDSPGAGTLLLTK

-383 NRDSIPARGL
+383 NRDSVPARGL
-393 HVADTLPKG
+393 HVADTLPRG

-423 TLDFGI
+423 NLDFVI
-429 PLLAAG
+429 PMLAAG

-457 RARVVGQGSVT
+457 RARVAGQGTIT

-506 GVPGIRLLME
+506 GMPGVRLLME

-526 GLYHFEGVRTGRHV
+526 GLYHVEGVRAGRHV
-540 VQIDTSSI
+540 IQIDTASI

-590 KAAVEDA
+590 K
-597 GLPIA
+597 IA
-602 VADAALAAG
+602 VADAVLPVAVLDDATAAG
-611 SRDWLADGQVV
+611 SRDWLGAGQTSNA
-622 DGQVAGGQVANGQV
+622 QAGA
-636 SGIDWLF
+636 IDWLF
-643 PQADHNPRAPIVRA
+643 PSADHNPRAPIIRA
-657 VVKHMPGQRVA
+657 VIKHRPGQRVA

-683 TDQRDG
+683 TDTRDG

-699 IPLIDG
+699 IPLVDG

-717 GSVVKTLDRMVHYS
+717 GSVVKTLDRMVRYS

-739 DAATSR
+739 DAASSR

-782 VAAVEAELEQGRQL
+782 TAAVEAELEQGRQL
-796 AGRERSATTVQVV
+796 AGRERSATTALVV

-816 IALQPTTQAG
+816 LALQPTTQAG
-826 AAHVVVS
+826 AVHVVVS
-833 LTEEKIVHTSEVR
+833 LTEDKIVHANEVR
-846 AWLAASAKD
+846 AWLAASAKQ

-881 ERGSVVTDGQL
+881 QRGSIVTDGQL

-906 TIAYDSDRTYDPDR
+906 TIAYDSDRKYDPDR

-927 PNRYYTVYGDGSR
+927 PDRYYTVYGDGSR

-979 NRTLNGIK
+979 NRTLNGVK
-987 TAYEGKRVRATGF
+987 AAYEGKRVRATGF
-1000 AAHTDTLYSRDEIQ
+1000 AANTDTLYSRDEIQ

-1057 HIDYDIDTAMGT
+1057 HIDYDIDTSMGT

-1080 PSLNP
+1080 GNLNP
-1085 IFIVADYEVEGGRS
+1085 IFIVADYEVEGGKS
-1099 AKLAAA
+1099 SKLAAA

-1117 EVGAAVIRDETVGKA
+1117 EVGVAVIRDETIGKA
-1132 TVLGADIKARVDAA
+1132 TVLGADIKARVTAN
-1146 TELRGEIAKGGRGG
+1146 TELRGEIAKGGRQGLG
-1160 PGRGLAYL
+1160 QGLAYL

-1197 LVEAGTRKFGLDGRL
+1197 LVEAGTRKIGLDGRL
-1212 RLTDRLSMT
+1212 RLTDRISLT
-1221 GIAWYQQ
+1221 GVVWHQQ
-1228 QLSSPGTRAAGE
+1228 QLDSAGTRTAADV
-1240 ARLEYR
+1240 RLEYR

-1255 GQFASDRGMDGKNR
+1255 GQYASDRGMDGKDR
-1269 DSRLLTVGGTQALF
+1269 DSRLLTVGGSQALF
-1283 GDKVTVSGQTQF
+1283 GDKVTVTGQTQF

-1307 VRHQIQLAYRIK
+1307 VRHQIQLSYRIRP
-1319 TGIRLIGGYEI
+1319 GIRLIGGYEI
-1330 ANGDGYVA
+1330 AKGDGYVA

-1360 QQAIGEN
+1360 QQAVGEN

-1379 SVPLGKNWTV
+1379 SVPLGKHWTV

-1395 SNTLKGEIPTGAV
+1395 SNTLKGRIPDGAV

-1422 QDQTNGDYAAA
+1422 QDQINGDYAAV
-1433 TLGATYRQ
+1433 TMGATYRQ
-1441 AHWSWNGRLEYR
+1441 ARWSVNGRLEYR

-1481 KAYTIKDKTGAV
+1481 KAYTITDKTGAV
-1493 ATFAT
+1493 ATYAT

-1530 DTNALGVPAYGAGDQ
+1530 DSNVLGVPAYGGGDQ

-1567 GTEATLYY
+1567 GTEATMYY

-1583 FADDRYDGYI
+1583 FADDTYDGYI
-1593 DVTGFELRQD
+1593 DVTGLELRQD
-1603 VGTRFD
+1603 LGTRID
-1609 IGVSG
+1609 IGVAG
-1614 SVQHAWA
+1614 SVQHAWS

-1631 SVGVS
+1631 SLGVS
-1636 PAQNTWISAGYNVS
+1636 PAQNTWFSAGYNVS

-1687 FGGRG
+1687 FGGRR

>member
-1 MSSSRRLLRL
+1 MSSFRRLSRL
-11 YALFL
+11 CALIL
-16 MLLLGTIV
+16 TILCGLVLG
-24 GTLPAVAQTAAQTGR
+24 GLPVAAQTGGQAGAPTR
-39 IENTATLVFDDAG
+39 IQNTATLSFDDASSD
-52 SGSGVRTISSNTV
+52 SGMRSVPSNTV
-65 ALDVNR
+65 SLDVNR
-71 AKRPTTLTFRLPPP
+71 AKRPTTLTFHLPPP
-85 NYELT
+85 NYDLT
-90 GAKCQTTPSFL
+90 GAQCQTTPSFL

-139 PNTRETAVIAVDV
+139 PDARETAVIAVDV
-152 GTVHTTLTLT
+152 GTIHTTLTLT
-162 ETAEDSGIFAG
+162 ETAANSGIFAG
-173 GIPASATGKHPELVA
+173 GIPASATGKHPELAA
-188 CDVRTMRGATI
+188 CDIRNMRGATI
-199 KLSFTE
+199 KLSFAE
-205 DGYSLSSMASLLI
+205 DGYSLASMASLLI

-232 VDGSTVSLVD
+232 VDGTTVSLVD

-266 ETVTD
+266 EAVTD
-271 AGGRVYPG
+271 ASGRLYPG

-303 YTAPSTVDRAT
+303 YTAPSTVDRVT
-314 IAALKDPKGTPFILN
+314 LAALKDPQGRSFILN
-329 DTSFGGLLT
+329 DTSFGGSLT

-349 PLDSPGTGTLLLTK
+349 PLDSPGAGTLLLTK
-363 VASVRE
+363 TASVRE

-383 NRDSIPARGL
+383 NRDAVPARGL
-393 HVADTLPKG
+393 HVADTLPRG

-423 TLDFGI
+423 TLDFVI
-429 PLLAAG
+429 PVLAAG

-442 VVSIAPGAPTGEALN
+442 VVSIAPGAPAGEALN
-457 RARVVGQGSVT
+457 RARVVGQGTVT

-506 GVPGIRLLME
+506 GVAGIRLLME
-516 DGTFVVTDRD
+516 DGTFVATDRD
-526 GLYHFEGVRTGRHV
+526 GLYHFEGVRAGRHV
-540 VQIDTSSI
+540 VQIDTTSI

-562 QANSPISRFVEGE
+562 QANSPISRFVEGD

-590 KAAVEDA
+590 KAKVADT
-597 GLPIA
+597 GLPIT
-602 VADAALAAG
+602 VVDDAAAAG
-611 SRDWLADGQVV
+611 SRDWLASGQTTGV
-622 DGQVAGGQVANGQV
+622 
-636 SGIDWLF
+636 DWLF
-643 PQADHNPRAPIVRA
+643 PLADHNPRAPVVRA
-657 VVKHMPGQRVA
+657 VIKHLPGQRVA

-683 TDQRDG
+683 TDTRDG

-699 IPLIDG
+699 IPLTEG

-717 GSVVKTLDRMVHYS
+717 GSVVKTLDRVVHYA
-731 GPGVRAVF
+731 GLPVRAVF
-739 DAATSR
+739 DAANSR

-762 KTGRPVRAGTLVPFT
+762 KTGRPVRAGTVVPFT

-782 VAAVEAELEQGRQL
+782 TAAVEVALEQSRQL
-796 AGRERSATTVQVV
+796 AGRERSATTALVV

-816 IALQPTTQAG
+816 LALQPTTQAG
-826 AAHVVVS
+826 AVRIAVA
-833 LTEEKIVHTSEVR
+833 LTEDKVVHTNEIR

-873 RQSGLPRS
+873 RQSGLPRA
-881 ERGSVVTDGQL
+881 ERNSVVTDGQL

-906 TIAYDSDRTYDPDR
+906 TIAYDSDRKYDPDR

-927 PNRYYTVYGDGSR
+927 PDRYYTVYGDGSR

-979 NRTLNGIK
+979 NRTLNGVK

-1037 LETRDRFRSELIVA
+1037 LETRDRFRSELIV
-1051 STELTR
+1051 STTQLTR
-1057 HIDYDIDTAMGT
+1057 HIDYDIDTSMGT
-1069 VRFRQPILSRD
+1069 VRFRNPILSRD
-1080 PSLNP
+1080 GNLNP
-1085 IFIVADYEVEGGRS
+1085 TFIVADYEVESGRS

-1105 ARVATKLANGRV
+1105 ARVATKLANGRI
-1117 EVGAAVIRDETVGKA
+1117 EVGAAAIRDETNGKA
-1132 TVLGADIKARVDAA
+1132 TVLGADIKARVTAN
-1146 TELRGEIAKGGRGG
+1146 TEVRGEIAKGGRGG
-1160 PGRGLAYL
+1160 LGQGLAYL
-1168 AEVDHHG
+1168 AEIDHHG
-1175 TKLDLLAYA
+1175 AKLDLLAYA

-1197 LVEAGTRKFGLDGRL
+1197 LVEAGTRKFGLDGRV
-1212 RLTDRLSMT
+1212 RLTDKLSLT
-1221 GIAWYQQ
+1221 GLAWHQQ
-1228 QLSSPGTRAAGE
+1228 QLDSAGTRTAAD

-1246 RDTGTIFVG
+1246 RESGTIFVG
-1255 GQFASDRGMDGKNR
+1255 GQYASDRGIDGKHR
-1269 DSRLLTVGGTQALF
+1269 DSRLLTVGGTQLLF
-1283 GDKVTVSGQTQF
+1283 DSKLSITAQTQF
-1295 APGGDSDSVDFP
+1295 APGGQSDSVDFP
-1307 VRHQIQLAYRIK
+1307 IRHQIQLAYRI
-1319 TGIRLIGGYEI
+1319 TPGIRLIGGYEI

-1338 HTKQF
+1338 HTKQLGF
-1343 GVDVAPWTGA
+1343 DVAPWTGA

-1360 QQAIGEN
+1360 QQAASGLGGED

-1379 SVPLGKNWTV
+1379 SLPIGKNWTI

-1395 SNTLKGEIPTGAV
+1395 SNTVKGSIPKGAV
-1408 VNAFQPVTSGGYVG
+1408 VNPFQPVTSGGYVG

-1433 TLGATYRQ
+1433 TIGATYRQ
-1441 AHWSWNGRLEYR
+1441 TLWSVNGRLEYR

-1481 KAYTIKDKTGAV
+1481 KGYTIKDRTGAV
-1493 ATFAT
+1493 ATYAT
-1498 ADLAL
+1498 ADVAL

-1524 ADAGFT
+1524 ADAGFS
-1530 DTNALGVPAYGAGDQ
+1530 DSNSLGVPAYGGGDQ

-1583 FADDRYDGYI
+1583 FADDTYDGYI
-1593 DVTGFELRQD
+1593 DVTGFELRKD

-1614 SVQHAWA
+1614 SVQHAWE

-1636 PAQNTWISAGYNVS
+1636 PARNTWISAGYNVS

-1672 LKFDQTTIGGATRAL
+1672 LKFDQTSIGGATRAL
-1687 FGGRG
+1687 FGGRR

>member
-1 MSSSRRLLRL
+1 MSSFRRLSRSCAPILTAIL
-11 YALFL
+11 TILCGL
-16 MLLLGTIV
+16 VLGC
-24 GTLPAVAQTAAQTGR
+24 LPALAQAGAQTSGPTR
-39 IENTATLVFDDAG
+39 IQNTATLSFDDAG
-52 SGSGVRTISSNTV
+52 SDSGQRSVPSNTV
-65 ALDVNR
+65 TLDVNR
-71 AKRPTTLTFRLPPP
+71 AKRPTTLTFHLPPP

-90 GAKCQTTPSFL
+90 GAQCQTTPSFL

-139 PNTRETAVIAVDV
+139 PDAREAAVIAVDV
-152 GTVHTTLTLT
+152 GTIHTTLTLT
-162 ETAEDSGIFAG
+162 ETAANSGIFAG
-173 GIPASATGKHPELVA
+173 GIPASATGKHPELAA
-188 CDVRTMRGATI
+188 CDIRNMRGATI
-199 KLSFTE
+199 KLSFAE
-205 DGYSLSSMASLLI
+205 DDYSLASMASLLI

-232 VDGSTVSLVD
+232 VDGTTVSLVD

-253 DGVSRYPS
+253 DGTSRYPS

-266 ETVTD
+266 EAVTD
-271 AGGRVYPG
+271 ASGRMYPG
-279 ETGRYRFPLTAPGRY
+279 ETGRYRFPLSAPGRY
-294 FLKVAPPGT
+294 FLKITPPGT

-314 IAALKDPKGTPFILN
+314 LAALKDPQGRPFILN
-329 DTSFGGLLT
+329 DTSFGGSLT

-344 FSADI
+344 FSADV
-349 PLDSPGTGTLLLTK
+349 PLDSPGAGTLLLTK
-363 VASVRE
+363 TASVRE

-383 NRDSIPARGL
+383 NRDAVPARGL
-393 HVADTLPKG
+393 HVADTLPRG

-423 TLDFGI
+423 SLDFVI
-429 PLLAAG
+429 PVLAAG

-457 RARVVGQGSVT
+457 RARVVGQGTVT

-506 GVPGIRLLME
+506 GVAGIRLLME
-516 DGTFVVTDRD
+516 DGTFVSTDRD
-526 GLYHFEGVRTGRHV
+526 GLYHFEGVRAGRHV

-548 PATHAPVACDIDTR
+548 PVTHAPVACDIDTR
-562 QANSPISRFVEGE
+562 QANSPISRFVEGD

-590 KAAVEDA
+590 KAKVADT
-597 GLPIA
+597 GLPIT
-602 VADAALAAG
+602 VIDDATAAG
-611 SRDWLADGQVV
+611 SRDWLASGQT
-622 DGQVAGGQVANGQV
+622 AGV
-636 SGIDWLF
+636 DWLF
-643 PQADHNPRAPIVRA
+643 PLANHNPRAPVVRA
-657 VVKHMPGQRVA
+657 VIKHLPGQRVA

-683 TDQRDG
+683 TDTRDG
-689 TDIAVSRWTG
+689 SDIAVSRWTG

-717 GSVVKTLDRMVHYS
+717 GSVVKTLDRVVHYA
-731 GPGVRAVF
+731 GLPVRAVF
-739 DAATSR
+739 DAANSR

-762 KTGRPVRAGTLVPFT
+762 KTGRPVRAGTIVPFT

-782 VAAVEAELEQGRQL
+782 TAAVEVALEQSRQL
-796 AGRERSATTVQVV
+796 AGRERSATTALVV

-816 IALQPTTQAG
+816 LALQPTTQAG
-826 AAHVVVS
+826 AVRIAVS
-833 LTEEKIVHTSEVR
+833 LIEDKVVHSNEVR
-846 AWLAASAKD
+846 AWLAAAAKD

-873 RQSGLPRS
+873 RQSGLPKSQRN
-881 ERGSVVTDGQL
+881 SVVTDGQL

-906 TIAYDSDRTYDPDR
+906 TIAYDSDRKYDPDR

-927 PNRYYTVYGDGSR
+927 PDRYYTVYGDGSR

-979 NRTLNGIK
+979 NRTLNGVK
-987 TAYEGKRVRATGF
+987 TAYEGKRIRATGF

-1023 LSGRNIVPNSDKLR
+1023 LSGRDIVPNSDKLR
-1037 LETRDRFRSELIVA
+1037 LETRDRFRSELIV
-1051 STELTR
+1051 STTQLTR
-1057 HIDYDIDTAMGT
+1057 HIDYDIDTSMGT
-1069 VRFRQPILSRD
+1069 VRFRNPILSRD
-1080 PSLNP
+1080 GNLNP
-1085 IFIVADYEVEGGRS
+1085 IFIVADYEVESGRS

-1117 EVGAAVIRDETVGKA
+1117 EVGAAVIRDETNGKA
-1132 TVLGADIKARVDAA
+1132 TVLGADIKARITAN

-1160 PGRGLAYL
+1160 VGEGLAYL
-1168 AEVDHHG
+1168 AEIDHHG
-1175 TKLDLLAYA
+1175 AKLDLLAYA

-1197 LVEAGTRKFGLDGRL
+1197 LVEAGTRKFGLDGRV
-1212 RLTDRLSMT
+1212 RLTDKLSLT
-1221 GIAWYQQ
+1221 GVAWHQQ
-1228 QLSSPGTRAAGE
+1228 QLDSAGTRTAAD

-1246 RDTGTIFVG
+1246 RESGTIFVG
-1255 GQFASDRGMDGKNR
+1255 GQYASDRGIDGKNR
-1269 DSRLLTVGGTQALF
+1269 DSRLLTIGGTQLLF
-1283 GDKVTVSGQTQF
+1283 DSKLIVTAQTQF
-1295 APGGDSDSVDFP
+1295 APGGQSDSVDFP
-1307 VRHQIQLAYRIK
+1307 IRHQIQLAYRIK
-1319 TGIRLIGGYEI
+1319 PGIRLIGGYEI

-1338 HTKQF
+1338 HTKQLGF
-1343 GVDVAPWTGA
+1343 DVAPWTGA

-1360 QQAIGEN
+1360 QQAMGED

-1379 SVPLGKNWTV
+1379 SVPLGKHWTV

-1395 SNTLKGEIPTGAV
+1395 SNTVKGSIPKGAV
-1408 VNAFQPVTSGGYVG
+1408 VNPFQPVTLGGYVG

-1433 TLGATYRQ
+1433 TIGATYRQ
-1441 AHWSWNGRLEYR
+1441 ALWSVNGRLEYR

-1481 KAYTIKDKTGAV
+1481 KGYTIKDKTGAV
-1493 ATFAT
+1493 ATYAT
-1498 ADLAL
+1498 ADVAL

-1524 ADAGFT
+1524 ADAGFS
-1530 DTNALGVPAYGAGDQ
+1530 DSNSLGVPAYGGGDQ

-1583 FADDRYDGYI
+1583 FADDTYDGYI

-1614 SVQHAWA
+1614 SVQHAWS

-1631 SVGVS
+1631 SIGVS
-1636 PAQNTWISAGYNVS
+1636 PAKNTWISAGYNVS

-1672 LKFDQTTIGGATRAL
+1672 LKFDQTTLGPVLGGATRAL
-1687 FGGRG
+1687 FGGRR

>member
-1 MSSSRRLLRL
+1 MSSRRCLLRL
-11 YALFL
+11 CALL
-16 MLLLGTIV
+16 STLLLGLAFGV
-24 GTLPAVAQTAAQTGR
+24 ASAMAQTIR
-39 IENTATLVFDDAG
+39 VENTATLSFDD
-52 SGSGVRTISSNTV
+52 SGSDSGTRAVPSNTV
-65 ALDVNR
+65 SLDVNR
-71 AKRPTTLTFRLPPP
+71 GKRPTTLSFRLAPA
-85 NYELT
+85 NYAFT
-90 GAKCQTTPSFL
+90 GAKCQTAPTYV

-108 AATYAAS
+108 GATFAAA
-115 PWVAAIDIYADMIL
+115 PKVAALDVKEDMIL

-139 PNTRETAVIAVDV
+139 PAVRETSIITANIGQNAV
-152 GTVHTTLTLT
+152 TLTLT
-162 ETAEDSGIFAG
+162 ETTPNSGIFAG
-173 GIPASATGKHPELVA
+173 GVPSTETGRYADLEPCE
-188 CDVRTMRGATI
+188 VRTRGAKIT
-199 KLSFTE
+199 LSFAE
-205 DGYSLSSMASLLI
+205 DEFSFASTASILI

-232 VDGSTVSLVD
+232 VDGATVSLVD
-242 ETGQPATVFGD
+242 EAGQPATVFGD

-261 TVVTG
+261 TMVTG
-266 ETVTD
+266 ESVTD
-271 AGGRVYPG
+271 ASGRVYPG
-279 ETGRYRFPLTAPGRY
+279 ETGRYRFPLTTPGRY
-294 FLKVAPPGT
+294 ALKVAPPGT
-303 YTAPSTVDRAT
+303 YVAPSTADRTAL
-314 IAALKDPKGTPFILN
+314 AALKDPKGAPFILK
-329 DTSFGGLLT
+329 DASFGDTFT

-349 PLDSPGTGTLLLTK
+349 PLDAPSAGMLLLTK
-363 VASVRE
+363 TASVRE
-369 ASPGDFVQYLLRIT
+369 ASPGDFVQYLLHIT
-383 NRDSIPARGL
+383 NRDTVPARGL
-393 HVADTLPKG
+393 HVADTLPRG

-423 TLDFGI
+423 TLDFAI
-429 PLLAAG
+429 PLLAVG
-435 ASTELKY
+435 ASTDLKY

-516 DGTFVVTDRD
+516 DGTFVSTDRD
-526 GLYHFEGVRTGRHV
+526 GLYHFEGVRAGRHV

-562 QANSPISRFVEGE
+562 QANSPISRFVEGD

-590 KAAVEDA
+590 KAAA
-597 GLPIA
+597 A
-602 VADAALAAG
+602 NAALPVAILDDATAAG
-611 SRDWLADGQVV
+611 SRDWLGAGQ
-622 DGQVAGGQVANGQV
+622 AP
-636 SGIDWLF
+636 GIDWLF
-643 PQADHNPRAPIVRA
+643 PTVGHNPRAPIVRA
-657 VVKHMPGQRVA
+657 VIKHMPGQRVA

-683 TDQRDG
+683 TDTRDG
-689 TDIAVSRWTG
+689 TDVAVSRWTG

-705 DNRLQARVLAAD
+705 DNRLDARILAAD
-717 GSVVKTLDRMVHYS
+717 GSVVKTLQRVVYYS
-731 GPGVRAVF
+731 GAGVRAVF
-739 DAATSR
+739 DAASSR

-782 VAAVEAELEQGRQL
+782 TAAIEAELEQGRQL
-796 AGRERSATTVQVV
+796 AGRERASTTAQVV

-826 AAHVVVS
+826 AVHAIVS
-833 LTEEKIVHTSEVR
+833 LTEDKVIHRNEIR
-846 AWLAASAKD
+846 AWLAASAKG

-881 ERGSVVTDGQL
+881 QRGSVVTDGQL

-906 TIAYDSDRTYDPDR
+906 TIAYDSDRKYDPDR

-927 PNRYYTVYGDGSR
+927 PDRYYTVYGDGSR

-971 TDTQLTRY
+971 TDAQLTRY
-979 NRTLNGIK
+979 NRTLNGVK
-987 TAYEGKRVRATGF
+987 AAYEGKRIRATGF
-1000 AAHTDTLYSRDEIQ
+1000 AANTDTLYSRDEIQ

-1023 LSGRNIVPNSDKLR
+1023 LSGRDIVPNSDKLR

-1051 STELTR
+1051 TTQLTR

-1080 PSLNP
+1080 SNLNP
-1085 IFIVADYEVEGGRS
+1085 VFIVADYEVEGGKS

-1105 ARVATKLANGRV
+1105 ARVATKLANDRV
-1117 EVGAAVIRDETVGKA
+1117 EVGVAVIRDETVGTNA
-1132 TVLGADIKARVDAA
+1132 TVLGADIKARVGAS

-1160 PGRGLAYL
+1160 LGQGLAYL

-1184 RQQDTAFGVGQQN
+1184 RQQDAAFGVGQQN
-1197 LVEAGTRKFGLDGRL
+1197 FVEAGTRKFGLDGRL
-1212 RLTDRLSMT
+1212 RLTDRISVT
-1221 GIAWYQQ
+1221 GLVWHQQ
-1228 QLSSPGTRAAGE
+1228 QLESAGNRTAADV
-1240 ARLEYR
+1240 RIEYR

-1255 GQFASDRGMDGKNR
+1255 GQYAADRGIDGKDR
-1269 DSRLLTVGGTQALF
+1269 DSRLLTLGGTQVLF
-1283 GDKVTVSGQTQF
+1283 GDKLTLTGQTQF
-1295 APGGDSDSVDFP
+1295 APGGDKDSVDFP
-1307 VRHQIQLAYRIK
+1307 VRHQIQLAYRIRP
-1319 TGIRLIGGYEI
+1319 GIRLIGGYEI

-1395 SNTLKGEIPTGAV
+1395 SNTIKGQIPTGAV

-1433 TLGATYRQ
+1433 TIGATYRQ
-1441 AHWSWNGRLEYR
+1441 ARWSVNGRLEYR

-1481 KAYTIKDKTGAV
+1481 KAYTIKDRTGAV
-1493 ATFAT
+1493 ATYAT
-1498 ADLAL
+1498 ADAALAL
-1503 AFRPLDSRWSVL
+1503 RPLDSRWSVL

-1530 DTNALGVPAYGAGDQ
+1530 DSNALGVPAYGAGDQ

-1567 GTEATLYY
+1567 GTEATVYY

-1583 FADDRYDGYI
+1583 FADDTYDGYI

-1614 SVQHAWA
+1614 SVQHAWS

-1631 SVGVS
+1631 SAGVS
-1636 PAQNTWISAGYNVS
+1636 PAQNMWLTAGYNVS

-1687 FGGRG
+1687 FGRR

>member
-1 MSSSRRLLRL
+1 MPSAHRLLRL
-11 YALFL
+11 CA
-16 MLLLGTIV
+16 LLLAILYGLAL
-24 GTLPAVAQTAAQTGR
+24 GCLPAAAQTGAQAAGQTR
-39 IENTATLVFDDAG
+39 IENTATLSFDDATSAAG
-52 SGSGVRTISSNTV
+52 SRIVPSNTV

-85 NYELT
+85 NYAMT
-90 GAKCQTTPSFL
+90 GAKCQTAPTLL

-115 PWVAAIDIYADMIL
+115 SPIATVDIYADMIL
-129 VLDNQAGNHD
+129 VLDNQAGNRD
-139 PNTRETAVIAVDV
+139 PDVRETAIIAVEV
-152 GTVHTTLTLT
+152 GTIRTTLTLT
-162 ETAEDSGIFAG
+162 ETAVASGIFAG
-173 GIPASATGKHPELVA
+173 GIPAVATGKYPELAA
-188 CDVRTMRGATI
+188 CDIRNQRGAAIT
-199 KLSFTE
+199 LSFAE
-205 DGYSLSSMASLLI
+205 DGYSLSSTASLLI

-232 VDGSTVSLVD
+232 IDGTTVSLVD

-261 TVVTG
+261 TVITG
-266 ETVTD
+266 EAVTD
-271 AGGRVYPG
+271 ASGRVYPG

-314 IAALKDPKGTPFILN
+314 LAQLKDSQGRPFILN
-329 DTSFGGLLT
+329 DTSFGGSLT

-349 PLDSPGTGTLLLTK
+349 PLDSPGAGTLLLTK
-363 VASVRE
+363 IASVRE

-383 NRDSIPARGL
+383 NRDAVPARGL

-423 TLDFGI
+423 TLDFVI
-429 PLLAAG
+429 PVLAAG

-442 VVSIAPGAPTGEALN
+442 VVSIAPGAPAGEALN
-457 RARVVGQGSVT
+457 RARVVGQGTVT
-468 SNEAA
+468 SNDAA

-506 GVPGIRLLME
+506 GVAGIRLLME
-516 DGTFVVTDRD
+516 DGTFVATDRD
-526 GLYHFEGVRTGRHV
+526 GLYHFEGVRAGRHV

-562 QANSPISRFVEGE
+562 QANSAISRFVEGD

-590 KAAVEDA
+590 KAKAADA
-597 GLPIA
+597 GLPVA
-602 VADAALAAG
+602 VVDAAIAAG
-611 SRDWLADGQVV
+611 SRDWLAGE
-622 DGQVAGGQVANGQV
+622 QVA
-636 SGIDWLF
+636 GIDWLF
-643 PQADHNPRAPIVRA
+643 PSADHNPRAPIVRA
-657 VVKHMPGQRVA
+657 VVKHAPGQRVA

-689 TDIAVSRWTG
+689 TDVAVSRWTG

-717 GSVVKTLDRMVHYS
+717 GSVVKTLDRVVYYS

-739 DAATSR
+739 DAASSR

-762 KTGRPVRAGTLVPFT
+762 KTGRPVRAGTLVPFK

-782 VAAVEAELEQGRQL
+782 AAAVEAELEQGRQL
-796 AGRERSATTVQVV
+796 AGRERSSTTAQVV

-826 AAHVVVS
+826 AVRVAVS
-833 LTEEKIVHTSEVR
+833 LTEDKVVHANEIR

-873 RQSGLPRS
+873 RQSGLPKS
-881 ERGSVVTDGQL
+881 ERNSVVTDGQL

-906 TIAYDSDRTYDPDR
+906 TIAYDSDRKYDPDR

-927 PNRYYTVYGDGSR
+927 PDRYYTVYGDGAR

-1037 LETRDRFRSELIVA
+1037 LETRDRFRSELIIA
-1051 STELTR
+1051 TTQLTR
-1057 HIDYDIDTAMGT
+1057 HIDYDIDTSMGT

-1080 PSLNP
+1080 SNLNP
-1085 IFIVADYEVEGGRS
+1085 NFIVADYEVESGRS

-1105 ARVATKLANGRV
+1105 ARVATKLANDRV

-1132 TVLGADIKARVDAA
+1132 TVVGADIKARVNAT
-1146 TELRGEIAKGGRGG
+1146 TELRGEIARGGRGG
-1160 PGRGLAYL
+1160 LGRGLAYL
-1168 AEVDHHG
+1168 AEADHHG
-1175 TKLDLLAYA
+1175 KKLDLLAYV

-1197 LVEAGTRKFGLDGRL
+1197 LVEAGTRKLGLDGRL
-1212 RLTDRLSMT
+1212 RLTDRISVT
-1221 GIAWYQQ
+1221 GVVWHQQ
-1228 QLSSPGTRAAGE
+1228 QLDNPGTRTAGDV
-1240 ARLEYR
+1240 RLEYR
-1246 RDTGTIFVG
+1246 RDSGTIFVG
-1255 GQFASDRGMDGKNR
+1255 GQYASDRGIDGKDR
-1269 DSRLLTVGGTQALF
+1269 DSRLLTLGGTQALF
-1283 GDKVTVSGQTQF
+1283 GDKVTLSGQTQF

-1307 VRHQIQLAYRIK
+1307 VRHQIQLSYRIK
-1319 TGIRLIGGYEI
+1319 PGIRLIGGYEI

-1367 GARTYAQYGLSQ
+1367 GERTYAQYGLSQ
-1379 SVPLGKNWTV
+1379 SVPIGKNWTI

-1395 SNTLKGEIPTGAV
+1395 SNTLKGEIPEGAV

-1422 QDQTNGDYAAA
+1422 QDQINGDYAAA

-1441 AHWSWNGRLEYR
+1441 TLWSVNGRLEYR

-1475 TLASSI
+1475 TLASGI
-1481 KAYTIKDKTGAV
+1481 KAYTIKDRSGAV
-1493 ATFAT
+1493 ATYAT
-1498 ADLAL
+1498 ADVAL

-1530 DTNALGVPAYGAGDQ
+1530 DSNALGVPAYGSGDQ

-1583 FADDRYDGYI
+1583 FADDTYDGYI

-1614 SVQHAWA
+1614 SVQHAWS

-1672 LKFDQTTIGGATRAL
+1672 LKFDQTTLGPALGGATRAL
-1687 FGGRG
+1687 FGGRR

>member
-1 MSSSRRLLRL
+1 MSSFRRLSRL
-11 YALFL
+11 CAP
-16 MLLLGTIV
+16 LLGALLGLAA
-24 GTLPAVAQTAAQTGR
+24 GTMPSAAQTGAPTGR
-39 IENTATLVFDDAG
+39 IQNTATLSFDDTG
-52 SGSGVRTISSNTV
+52 SDSGVRTVPSNMV
-65 ALDVNR
+65 SLDVNR
-71 AKRPTTLTFRLPPP
+71 AKRPTTLTFHLPPP
-85 NYELT
+85 NYELK
-90 GAKCQTTPSFL
+90 GAKCQTSPSFQ

-108 AATYAAS
+108 AETFAKS
-115 PWVAAIDIYADMIL
+115 PWVAAIDIYADMLL

-139 PNTRETAVIAVDV
+139 PDVRETSIINVDV
-152 GTVHTTLTLT
+152 GTLHTTLALT
-162 ETAEDSGIFAG
+162 ETAVDSGIFVG
-173 GIPASATGKHPELVA
+173 GIPATATGKHPELQA
-188 CDVRTMRGATI
+188 CDVRNMRGATI
-199 KLSFTE
+199 KLSFVE
-205 DGYSLSSMASLLI
+205 DGYSLASMASLLI

-232 VDGSTVSLVD
+232 VDGTTVSLVD
-242 ETGQPATVFGD
+242 ESGQPATVFGD

-266 ETVTD
+266 EAVTD
-271 AGGRVYPG
+271 ASGRIYPG
-279 ETGRYRFPLTAPGRY
+279 ETGRYRFPLSAPGRY

-314 IAALKDPKGTPFILN
+314 LAALKDPQGRPFILN
-329 DTSFGGLLT
+329 DTSFGGALT

-349 PLDSPGTGTLLLTK
+349 PLDSPGAGTLLLTK

-393 HVADTLPKG
+393 HVADTLPRG

-414 EPTVSSDGR
+414 EPTVSTDGR
-423 TLDFGI
+423 SLDFAI
-429 PLLAAG
+429 PVLAAG
-435 ASTELKY
+435 ATAELKY

-457 RARVVGQGSVT
+457 RARVAGQGSIT

-526 GLYHFEGVRTGRHV
+526 GLYHFEGVRAGRHV
-540 VQIDTSSI
+540 VQIDTASI

-562 QANSPISRFVEGE
+562 QANSPISRFVEGD

-590 KAAVEDA
+590 IAAVADA
-597 GLPIA
+597 GLPVAIA
-602 VADAALAAG
+602 DDATAAG
-611 SRDWLADGQVV
+611 NRDWLGAGQ
-622 DGQVAGGQVANGQV
+622 AA
-636 SGIDWLF
+636 GIDWLF
-643 PQADHNPRAPIVRA
+643 PSADYNPRAPISRA
-657 VVKHMPGQRVA
+657 VVKHLPGQRVA

-683 TDQRDG
+683 TDARDG
-689 TDIAVSRWTG
+689 SPVAVSRWSG
-699 IPLIDG
+699 IPLVDG
-705 DNRLQARVLAAD
+705 DNHLGARILAED
-717 GSVVKTLDRMVHYS
+717 GSVVKVLDRVVHFS
-731 GPGVRAVF
+731 GAPVRAVF
-739 DAATSR
+739 DAASSR

-782 VAAVEAELEQGRQL
+782 TAAVEAELEQGRQL
-796 AGRERSATTVQVV
+796 AGRERSATTARVV

-826 AAHVVVS
+826 AVHAVVS
-833 LTEEKIVHTSEVR
+833 LTEDKLVHSHEIR

-881 ERGSVVTDGQL
+881 QRGSVVTDGQL

-906 TIAYDSDRTYDPDR
+906 TIAYDSDRKYDPDR

-927 PNRYYTVYGDGSR
+927 PDRYYTVYGDGSR

-979 NRTLNGIK
+979 NRTLNGVK
-987 TAYEGKRVRATGF
+987 AAYEGKRIRATGF
-1000 AAHTDTLYSRDEIQ
+1000 AANTDTLYSRDEIQ

-1037 LETRDRFRSELIVA
+1037 IETRDRFRSELIVA
-1051 STELTR
+1051 TTELTR
-1057 HIDYDIDTAMGT
+1057 HIDYDIDTSMGT

-1080 PSLNP
+1080 SNLNP
-1085 IFIVADYEVEGGRS
+1085 IFIVADYEVEGGKS

-1132 TVLGADIKARVDAA
+1132 TVVGADIKARVTAN
-1146 TELRGEIAKGGRGG
+1146 TELRGEIAKGGRLGLG
-1160 PGRGLAYL
+1160 QGLAYL

-1175 TKLDLLAYA
+1175 SKLDLLAYA

-1197 LVEAGTRKFGLDGRL
+1197 LVEAGTRKFGLDGRV
-1212 RLTDRLSMT
+1212 RLTDRLSIT
-1221 GIAWYQQ
+1221 GVAWHQQ
-1228 QLSSPGTRAAGE
+1228 QLDSAGTRTAAD

-1246 RDTGTIFVG
+1246 RDSGTIFVG
-1255 GQFASDRGMDGKNR
+1255 GQYASDKGMDGRNR
-1269 DSRLLTVGGTQALF
+1269 DSRLLTLGGSQALF
-1283 GDKVTVSGQTQF
+1283 GNAVTITAQTQF

-1307 VRHQIQLAYRIK
+1307 VRHQVQLAYRI
-1319 TGIRLIGGYEI
+1319 TPGIRLIGGYEI
-1330 ANGDGYVA
+1330 AKGDGYVA

-1379 SVPLGKNWTV
+1379 SLPLGKHWTI

-1395 SNTLKGEIPTGAV
+1395 SNTLKGQIPDGAV

-1433 TLGATYRQ
+1433 TFGATYRQ
-1441 AHWSWNGRLEYR
+1441 ARWSVNGRLEYR

-1493 ATFAT
+1493 ATYAT
-1498 ADLAL
+1498 ADVAL
-1503 AFRPLDSRWSVL
+1503 AFRPLDSRWSLL

-1524 ADAGFT
+1524 ADSGFS
-1530 DTNALGVPAYGAGDQ
+1530 DSNALGVPAYGGGDQ
-1545 VTSRIINNLAV
+1545 VTTRAINNLAV

-1583 FADDRYDGYI
+1583 FADDTYDGYI

-1603 VGTRFD
+1603 IGTRID
-1609 IGVSG
+1609 VGVSG
-1614 SVQHAWA
+1614 SVQHAWS

-1636 PAQNTWISAGYNVS
+1636 PAQNMWITAGYNVS

-1657 EDDRYTRQGPYVTMR
+1657 EDDRYTRQGPFVTMR
-1672 LKFDQTTIGGATRAL
+1672 LKFDQTTLGGATRAL
-1687 FGGRG
+1687 FGGRR

>member
-1 MSSSRRLLRL
+1 MPSFRRLLRPC
-11 YALFL
+11 A
-16 MLLLGTIV
+16 LLLTIV
-24 GTLPAVAQTAAQTGR
+24 AGLATGMASAAAQTR
-39 IENTATLVFDDAG
+39 IENTATLSFDDAASA
-52 SGSGVRTISSNTV
+52 SGSRVVPSNTV
-65 ALDVNR
+65 ALDVSR

-85 NYELT
+85 KYELT
-90 GAKCQTTPSFL
+90 GARCQTTPSVL

-115 PWVAAIDIYADMIL
+115 PWVAAVDIYADMIL

-139 PNTRETAVIAVDV
+139 PDLRETSVITVDA
-152 GTVHTTLTLT
+152 GTIHTTLTLT
-162 ETAEDSGIFAG
+162 ETAVDSGIFAG
-173 GIPASATGKHPELVA
+173 GIPASATGKHPELAA
-188 CDVRTMRGATI
+188 CDIRKMRGATI
-199 KLSFTE
+199 KLGFAE

-232 VDGSTVSLVD
+232 VDGTIVSLAD

-266 ETVTD
+266 EAVTD
-271 AGGRVYPG
+271 ASGRVYPG
-279 ETGRYRFPLTAPGRY
+279 ETGRYRFPLAAPGRY
-294 FLKVAPPGT
+294 FLKITPSGT
-303 YTAPSTVDRAT
+303 YTAPSTVDRVTLA
-314 IAALKDPKGTPFILN
+314 ILKDPQGRPFILN
-329 DTSFGGLLT
+329 DTSFGGSLT

-349 PLDSPGTGTLLLTK
+349 PLDSPGAGTLLLTK

-383 NRDSIPARGL
+383 NRDSIAARGL

-423 TLDFGI
+423 TLDFVI
-429 PLLAAG
+429 PALAAG

-457 RARVVGQGSVT
+457 RARVVGQGTVT

-526 GLYHFEGVRTGRHV
+526 GLYHFEGVRAGRHV
-540 VQIDTSSI
+540 VQIDTASI

-562 QANSPISRFVEGE
+562 QANSPISRFVEGG

-590 KAAVEDA
+590 KVAAADA
-597 GLPIA
+597 GLP
-602 VADAALAAG
+602 VAILDDAAAAG
-611 SRDWLADGQVV
+611 SRDWLAATQTATT
-622 DGQVAGGQVANGQV
+622 QAGA
-636 SGIDWLF
+636 IDWLF
-643 PQADHNPRAPIVRA
+643 PLADHNPRAPIVRT
-657 VVKHMPGQRVA
+657 VIRHMPGQRVA

-683 TDQRDG
+683 TDTRDG
-689 TDIAVSRWTG
+689 TDIAISRWTG

-717 GSVVKTLDRMVHYS
+717 GSVVKTLDRVVHYS

-739 DAATSR
+739 DAASSR

-762 KTGRPVRAGTLVPFT
+762 KTGRPVRAGTLVPFK

-782 VAAVEAELEQGRQL
+782 TAAVEAELEQGRQL
-796 AGRERSATTVQVV
+796 AGGRDRSATTAQVV

-826 AAHVVVS
+826 AVHVVVS
-833 LTEEKIVHTSEVR
+833 LTEDKVVHASEVR

-881 ERGSVVTDGQL
+881 ERNSVVTDGQL

-906 TIAYDSDRTYDPDR
+906 TIAYDSDRKYDPDR

-927 PNRYYTVYGDGSR
+927 PDRYYTVYGDGSR

-1023 LSGRNIVPNSDKLR
+1023 LAGRNIVPNSDKLR

-1051 STELTR
+1051 TTQLTR

-1080 PSLNP
+1080 SSLNP

-1105 ARVATKLANGRV
+1105 ARVATKLANGRI

-1132 TVLGADIKARVDAA
+1132 TVIGADIKARVNAT
-1146 TELRGEIAKGGRGG
+1146 TELRGEIAKGGRAGLG
-1160 PGRGLAYL
+1160 EGLAYL

-1175 TKLDLLAYA
+1175 KTLDLLAYA
-1184 RQQDTAFGVGQQN
+1184 RQQDIAFGVGQQN

-1212 RLTDRLSMT
+1212 RLTDRISLT
-1221 GIAWYQQ
+1221 GVAWHQQ
-1228 QLSSPGTRAAGE
+1228 QLASAGTRTAGDM
-1240 ARLEYR
+1240 RLEYR
-1246 RDTGTIFVG
+1246 RDSGTIFVG
-1255 GQFASDRGMDGKNR
+1255 GQYASDRGGDGKTR
-1269 DSRLLTVGGTQALF
+1269 DSRLLTLGGTQLLF
-1283 GDKVTVSGQTQF
+1283 DGKVTLSGQTQF

-1307 VRHQIQLAYRIK
+1307 IRHQIQLAYRIK
-1319 TGIRLIGGYEI
+1319 PGIRLIGGYEI
-1330 ANGDGYVA
+1330 ADGNGFVA

-1360 QQAIGEN
+1360 QQAASGLGGEN

-1395 SNTLKGEIPTGAV
+1395 SNTLKGKIPEGAV
-1408 VNAFQPVTSGGYVG
+1408 VNAFQPVASGGYVG
-1422 QDQTNGDYAAA
+1422 QDQINGDYAAV

-1441 AHWSWNGRLEYR
+1441 ARWSVNGRLEYR

-1465 NFLRTLGQGK
+1465 NFLRMLGQGK

-1481 KAYTIKDKTGAV
+1481 KAYTITDRSGAV
-1493 ATFAT
+1493 ATYAT
-1498 ADLAL
+1498 ADAAF

-1515 ERLELRHES
+1515 ERLELRHER

-1530 DTNALGVPAYGAGDQ
+1530 DSNALGVPAFGGGDQ

-1567 GTEATLYY
+1567 GTEATVYY

-1583 FADDRYDGYI
+1583 FADDSYDGYI
-1593 DVTGFELRQD
+1593 DVTGLELRQD

-1614 SVQHAWA
+1614 SVQHAWS
-1621 RGAWSWSGGP
+1621 RGVWSWSGGP

-1636 PAQNTWISAGYNVS
+1636 PVQNMWISAGYNVS
-1650 GYRDRDF
+1650 GYHDRDF
-1657 EDDRYTRQGPYVTMR
+1657 EDDRYTRQGPYVTTR
-1672 LKFDQTTIGGATRAL
+1672 LKFDQATIGGATRAV
-1687 FGGRG
+1687 FGGRR

>member
-1 MSSSRRLLRL
+1 MSSSRRSLRL
-11 YALFL
+11 CALNPL
-16 MLLLGTIV
+16 IMLGLAFGAA
-24 GTLPAVAQTAAQTGR
+24 PATAQTIRVQ
-39 IENTATLVFDDAG
+39 NTATLSFDDAG
-52 SGSGVRTISSNTV
+52 SDSGVRTVPSNTV
-65 ALDVNR
+65 SLDVNR
-71 AKRPTTLTFRLPPP
+71 AKRPTTLSFRLAPI
-85 NYELT
+85 NYTFT
-90 GAKCQTTPSFL
+90 GAACQTVPTYQ
-101 FTPAPID
+101 FTPAPVD
-108 AATYAAS
+108 APTLAAA
-115 PWVAAIDIYADMIL
+115 PKVAALDIKEDMIL
-129 VLDNQAGNHD
+129 VLDAQGGNRD
-139 PNTRETAVIAVDV
+139 PEVRETSVITADIGQNAVTLALVETTANSGVFAGAVPS
-152 GTVHTTLTLT
+152 T
-162 ETAEDSGIFAG
+162 ETGRYPDLEKCEVRTRGSTITLRFAEDEFSFGST
-173 GIPASATGKHPELVA
+173 AS
-188 CDVRTMRGATI
+188 I
-199 KLSFTE
+199 
-205 DGYSLSSMASLLI
+205 LI

-232 VDGSTVSLVD
+232 VDGAVVSLVD
-242 ETGQPATVFGD
+242 ENGQPAIVFGD
-253 DGVSRYPS
+253 DGVSSYPS
-261 TVVTG
+261 TMMTG
-266 ETVTD
+266 ETITD
-271 AGGRVYPG
+271 SSGRVYPG
-279 ETGRYRFPLTAPGRY
+279 ETGRYRFPLTTPGRY
-294 FLKVAPPGT
+294 ALRVAPPGD
-303 YTAPSTVDRAT
+303 YVAPSAADRAT
-314 IAALKDPKGTPFILN
+314 LALLKDAKGAPFILK
-329 DTSFGGLLT
+329 DASFGRVFT

-344 FSADI
+344 FNADI
-349 PLDSPGTGTLLLTK
+349 PLDGPGAGRLLLTK
-363 VASVRE
+363 TASVRE

-383 NRDSIPARGL
+383 NRDSVPARAL
-393 HVADTLPKG
+393 HVADTLPRG

-414 EPTVSSDGR
+414 EPTVSTDGR
-423 TLDFGI
+423 NLDFVI
-429 PLLAAG
+429 PELAAG

-442 VVSIAPGAPTGEALN
+442 VVSIAPGAPIGEALN
-457 RARVVGQGSVT
+457 RARVVGQGVT
-468 SNEAA
+468 SSNEAA

-497 CGDPVDKRK
+497 CGDPVEKRK
-506 GVPGIRLLME
+506 GVAGIRLLME

-526 GLYHFEGVRTGRHV
+526 GLYHFEGVRAGRHV
-540 VQIDTSSI
+540 VQVDTASI

-562 QANSPISRFVEGE
+562 QANSAISRFVEGD

-590 KAAVEDA
+590 QAAAVDA
-597 GLPIA
+597 GLP
-602 VADAALAAG
+602 VAILDDATAAG
-611 SRDWLADGQVV
+611 SRDWLAGEQT
-622 DGQVAGGQVANGQV
+622 A
-636 SGIDWLF
+636 GIDWLF
-643 PQADHNPRAPIVRA
+643 PLADHNPRAPIVRA

-668 LTINGKQVEP
+668 MTINGKQVEP

-683 TDQRDG
+683 TEQRDG
-689 TDIAVSRWTG
+689 SAVAVSRWTG

-705 DNRLQARVLAAD
+705 DNRLQARILAAD
-717 GSVVKTLDRMVHYS
+717 GSVVKTLDRMVRYS
-731 GPGVRAVF
+731 GAGVRAVF
-739 DAATSR
+739 DAASSR

-754 LIAVRVTD
+754 LVAVRVTD

-782 VAAVEAELEQGRQL
+782 TAAIEAELEQGRQL
-796 AGRERSATTVQVV
+796 AGRERSATTAQVV

-826 AAHVVVS
+826 AVHVVVS
-833 LTEEKIVHTSEVR
+833 LTEDKVVHANDVR
-846 AWLAASAKD
+846 AWLAAAAKD

-865 LGYDMLSK
+865 VGYDMLSK
-873 RQSGLPRS
+873 RQSGLPRAQ
-881 ERGSVVTDGQL
+881 RNSVVTDGQL
-892 AFYAKGRV
+892 SFYAKGRV
-900 KGSWLA
+900 RGSWLA
-906 TIAYDSDRTYDPDR
+906 TIAYDSDRKYDPNR

-927 PNRYYTVYGDGSR
+927 PDRYYTVYGDGSR

-979 NRTLNGIK
+979 NRTLNGVK
-987 TAYEGKRVRATGF
+987 AAYEGKRVRATGF
-1000 AAHTDTLYSRDEIQ
+1000 AARTDTLYSRDEIQ

-1037 LETRDRFRSELIVA
+1037 LETRNRFRSELIVA
-1051 STELTR
+1051 TTELTR
-1057 HIDYDIDTAMGT
+1057 HIDYDIDTSMGT

-1080 PSLNP
+1080 NNLNP
-1085 IFIVADYEVEGGRS
+1085 VFIVADYEVEGGRS
-1099 AKLAAA
+1099 SKLAAA
-1105 ARVATKLANGRV
+1105 ARVATKLANGRI

-1132 TVLGADIKARVDAA
+1132 TVVGADIKARLNA
-1146 TELRGEIAKGGRGG
+1146 TTEARGEIAKGGRGG
-1160 PGRGLAYL
+1160 LGQGLAYL
-1168 AEVDHHG
+1168 AEVDHRG

-1212 RLTDRLSMT
+1212 RLTERLSVT
-1221 GIAWYQQ
+1221 GVAWYQQ
-1228 QLSSPGTRAAGE
+1228 QLGNPGTRAAGE

-1246 RDTGTIFVG
+1246 RDAGTVFVG
-1255 GQFASDRGMDGKNR
+1255 GQFASDRSVDGKHR
-1269 DSRLLTVGGTQALF
+1269 DSRLLTVGGTQLLF
-1283 GDKVTVSGQTQF
+1283 GGKVTATAQTQF
-1295 APGGDSDSVDFP
+1295 APGGASDSVDFP
-1307 VRHQIQLAYRIK
+1307 IRHQIQLAYRIK
-1319 TGIRLIGGYEI
+1319 PGIRLIGGYEI
-1330 ANGDGYVA
+1330 AKGDGYVA

-1367 GARTYAQYGLSQ
+1367 GGRTFAQYGLSQ
-1379 SVPLGKNWTV
+1379 SVPIGKNWTV
-1389 DGTLDA
+1389 DGTVDA

-1408 VNAFQPVTSGGYVG
+1408 VNAFQPVASGGFIG
-1422 QDQTNGDYAAA
+1422 QDQINGDYAAV

-1441 AHWSWNGRLEYR
+1441 ARWSVNGRLEYR
-1453 NADSGDRWGITT
+1453 AADSGDRWGITT

-1481 KAYTIKDKTGAV
+1481 KAYTIKDKSGAV
-1493 ATFAT
+1493 ATYAT
-1498 ADLAL
+1498 ADVAL
-1503 AFRPLDSRWSVL
+1503 AIRPLDSRWSVL
-1515 ERLELRHES
+1515 ERLELRHER
-1524 ADAGFT
+1524 ADSGFT
-1530 DTNALGVPAYGAGDQ
+1530 DSNSLGVPAFGGGDQ
-1545 VTSRIINNLAV
+1545 VTSRIINNLAL

-1583 FADDRYDGYI
+1583 FAEDTYDGYI

-1609 IGVSG
+1609 VGVSG
-1614 SVQHAWA
+1614 SVQHAWQ

-1636 PAQNTWISAGYNVS
+1636 PAQNMWISAGYNVS

-1687 FGGRG
+1687 FGGRR

>member
-1 MSSSRRLLRL
+1 MSSFRSLSRLCAPILTTIL
-11 YALFL
+11 TILCGL
-16 MLLLGTIV
+16 VLGC
-24 GTLPAVAQTAAQTGR
+24 LPVAAQTGGQTR
-39 IENTATLVFDDAG
+39 IQNTATLSFDDAG
-52 SGSGVRTISSNTV
+52 SDSGLRSVPSNTV
-65 ALDVNR
+65 TLDVNR

-90 GAKCQTTPSFL
+90 GAQCQTTPSFL

-115 PWVAAIDIYADMIL
+115 PWVAAVDIYADMIL

-139 PNTRETAVIAVDV
+139 PDARETAVIAVEV
-152 GTVHTTLTLT
+152 GTIHTTLTLT
-162 ETAEDSGIFAG
+162 ETAVDSGIFAG
-173 GIPASATGKHPELVA
+173 GIPASATGKHPELAA
-188 CDVRTMRGATI
+188 CDIRNQRGATI
-199 KLSFTE
+199 KLSFAE
-205 DGYSLSSMASLLI
+205 DGYSLASTASLLI

-232 VDGSTVSLVD
+232 VDGTTVSLVD
-242 ETGQPATVFGD
+242 ETGQPAIVFGD
-253 DGVSRYPS
+253 DGTSRYPS

-266 ETVTD
+266 EAVTD
-271 AGGRVYPG
+271 ASGRVYPG
-279 ETGRYRFPLTAPGRY
+279 ETGRYRFPLSAPGRY
-294 FLKVAPPGT
+294 FLKITPPGT

-314 IAALKDPKGTPFILN
+314 LAALKDPQGRPFILN
-329 DTSFGGLLT
+329 DTSFGGSLT

-344 FSADI
+344 FSADV
-349 PLDSPGTGTLLLTK
+349 PLDSPGAGTLLLTK
-363 VASVRE
+363 TASVRE

-383 NRDSIPARGL
+383 NRDKVPARGL
-393 HVADTLPKG
+393 HVADTLPRG

-414 EPTVSSDGR
+414 EPTVSSNGR
-423 TLDFGI
+423 TLDFVI
-429 PLLAAG
+429 PVLAAG

-457 RARVVGQGSVT
+457 RARVVGQGTVT

-516 DGTFVVTDRD
+516 DGTFVATDRD
-526 GLYHFEGVRTGRHV
+526 GLYHFEGVRAGRHV

-562 QANSPISRFVEGE
+562 QANSPISRFVEGD

-590 KAAVEDA
+590 KAKTADA

-602 VADAALAAG
+602 VVDDATAAG
-611 SRDWLADGQVV
+611 SRDWLASGQTPGV
-622 DGQVAGGQVANGQV
+622 
-636 SGIDWLF
+636 DWLF
-643 PQADHNPRAPIVRA
+643 PLADHNPRAPVVRA
-657 VVKHMPGQRVA
+657 VVKHLPGQRVA

-683 TDQRDG
+683 TDTRDG

-717 GSVVKTLDRMVHYS
+717 GSVVKTLDRTVHYA
-731 GPGVRAVF
+731 GLPVRAVF
-739 DAATSR
+739 DAANSR

-762 KTGRPVRAGTLVPFT
+762 KTGRPVRAGTVVPFA

-782 VAAVEAELEQGRQL
+782 TAAVEVALEQSRQL
-796 AGRERSATTVQVV
+796 AGRERSANTAFVV

-816 IALQPTTQAG
+816 LALQPTTQAG
-826 AAHVVVS
+826 AVHVAVS
-833 LTEEKIVHTSEVR
+833 LTEDKVVHTNEIR

-881 ERGSVVTDGQL
+881 ERNSVVTDGQL

-906 TIAYDSDRTYDPDR
+906 TIAYDSDRKYDPDR

-927 PNRYYTVYGDGSR
+927 PDRYYTVYGDGSR

-979 NRTLNGIK
+979 NRTLNGVK
-987 TAYEGKRVRATGF
+987 TAYEGKRIRATGF

-1037 LETRDRFRSELIVA
+1037 LETRDRFRSELIV
-1051 STELTR
+1051 STTQLTR
-1057 HIDYDIDTAMGT
+1057 HIDYDIDTSMGT

-1080 PSLNP
+1080 SNLNP
-1085 IFIVADYEVEGGRS
+1085 TFIVADYEVESGRS

-1105 ARVATKLANGRV
+1105 ARVAAKLANGRV
-1117 EVGAAVIRDETVGKA
+1117 EVGAAAIRDETDGKA
-1132 TVLGADIKARVDAA
+1132 TVLGADIKARVTAN

-1160 PGRGLAYL
+1160 LGQGLAYL
-1168 AEVDHHG
+1168 AEIDHHG
-1175 TKLDLLAYA
+1175 AKLDLLAYA

-1197 LVEAGTRKFGLDGRL
+1197 LVEAGTRKFGLDGRV
-1212 RLTDRLSMT
+1212 RLTDKLSLT
-1221 GIAWYQQ
+1221 GVAWHQQ
-1228 QLSSPGTRAAGE
+1228 QLDSAGTRTAAD

-1246 RDTGTIFVG
+1246 RESGTIFVG
-1255 GQFASDRGMDGKNR
+1255 GQYASDRGIDGKHR
-1269 DSRLLTVGGTQALF
+1269 DSRLLTVGGTQLLF
-1283 GDKVTVSGQTQF
+1283 DSKLSVTAQTQF
-1295 APGGDSDSVDFP
+1295 APGGQSDSVDFP
-1307 VRHQIQLAYRIK
+1307 IRHQIQLAYRI
-1319 TGIRLIGGYEI
+1319 TPGIRLIGGYEI

-1360 QQAIGEN
+1360 QQAMGED

-1379 SVPLGKNWTV
+1379 SVPLGKHWTV

-1395 SNTLKGEIPTGAV
+1395 SNTLKGQIPEGAV
-1408 VNAFQPVTSGGYVG
+1408 VNPFQPVTSGGYVG

-1433 TLGATYRQ
+1433 TIGATYRQ
-1441 AHWSWNGRLEYR
+1441 TLWSVNGRLEYR

-1475 TLASSI
+1475 TLASSV

-1493 ATFAT
+1493 ATYAT
-1498 ADLAL
+1498 ADVAL

-1524 ADAGFT
+1524 ADAGFS
-1530 DTNALGVPAYGAGDQ
+1530 DSNSLGVPAYGGGDQ

-1583 FADDRYDGYI
+1583 FADDTYDGYI

-1614 SVQHAWA
+1614 SVQHAWE

-1636 PAQNTWISAGYNVS
+1636 PAQNTWISAGYNLS

-1687 FGGRG
+1687 FGGRR

>member
-1 MSSSRRLLRL
+1 MSSSRRLSRL
-11 YALFL
+11 GALIP
-16 MLLLGTIV
+16 MLLLG
-24 GTLPAVAQTAAQTGR
+24 PAIGAAPAMAQTIRVQ
-39 IENTATLVFDDAG
+39 NTATLSFDDAG
-52 SGSGVRTISSNTV
+52 SDSGTRAVPSNTV

-71 AKRPTTLTFRLPPP
+71 AKRPTTLSFRLAPI
-85 NYELT
+85 NYAFT
-90 GAKCQTTPSFL
+90 GATCQTVPTYL

-108 AATYAAS
+108 APTFAAA
-115 PWVAAIDIYADMIL
+115 PNVAALDVKEDMIL

-139 PNTRETAVIAVDV
+139 PAVRETAVITANIGETKVP
-152 GTVHTTLTLT
+152 LTLV
-162 ETAEDSGIFAG
+162 ETAANSGIFAG
-173 GIPASATGKHPELVA
+173 GVPSTETGRYPDLEP
-188 CDVRTMRGATI
+188 CEVRTRGTPI
-199 KLSFTE
+199 TLSFAE
-205 DGYSLSSMASLLI
+205 DEFSYASTASILI

-232 VDGSTVSLVD
+232 VDGTTVSLVD
-242 ETGQPATVFGD
+242 ESGQPATVFGD

-261 TVVTG
+261 TMMTG
-266 ETVTD
+266 ATVTD
-271 AGGRVYPG
+271 ASGRVYPG
-279 ETGRYRFPLTAPGRY
+279 ETGRYRFPLTTPGRY
-294 FLKVAPPGT
+294 ALKVVPPGD
-303 YTAPSTVDRAT
+303 YVAPSTADRAAL
-314 IAALKDPKGTPFILN
+314 AALKDPDGAPFILK
-329 DTSFGGLLT
+329 DASFGDVFT
-338 LSTPEP
+338 LARPEP
-344 FSADI
+344 FTADI
-349 PLDSPGTGTLLLTK
+349 PLDGPGPGKLLLTK
-363 VASVRE
+363 IASVRE

-383 NRDSIPARGL
+383 NRDSVPARGL
-393 HVADTLPKG
+393 HVADTLPRG

-423 TLDFGI
+423 NLDFAI

-442 VVSIAPGAPTGEALN
+442 VVSIAPGAPVGEALN
-457 RARVVGQGSVT
+457 RARVAGQGDVS

-516 DGTFVVTDRD
+516 DGTFVSTDRD
-526 GLYHFEGVRTGRHV
+526 GLYHFEGVRAGRHV

-548 PATHAPVACDIDTR
+548 PVTHAPVACDIDTR
-562 QANSPISRFVEGE
+562 QANSPISRFVEGD

-590 KAAVEDA
+590 KAA
-597 GLPIA
+597 A
-602 VADAALAAG
+602 VDAALPVTILDAATAAG
-611 SRDWLADGQVV
+611 SRDWLA
-622 DGQVAGGQVANGQV
+622 GGQTA
-636 SGIDWLF
+636 GIDWLF
-643 PQADHNPRAPIVRA
+643 PLADHNPRAPIVRA

-668 LTINGKQVEP
+668 LTINGKQVEA

-717 GSVVKTLDRMVHYS
+717 GSVVKTLDRLVHYS
-731 GPGVRAVF
+731 GAGVRAVF
-739 DAATSR
+739 DAASSR

-782 VAAVEAELEQGRQL
+782 TAAVEAELEQGRQL
-796 AGRERSATTVQVV
+796 AGRERSATTALVV

-816 IALQPTTQAG
+816 ITLQPTTQAG
-826 AAHVVVS
+826 AVHVVVS
-833 LTEEKIVHTSEVR
+833 LTQDKVVHANEVR
-846 AWLAASAKD
+846 AWLAASAKQ

-881 ERGSVVTDGQL
+881 QRGSVVTDGQL

-906 TIAYDSDRTYDPDR
+906 TIAYDSDRKYDPDR

-927 PNRYYTVYGDGSR
+927 PDRYYTVYGDGSR
-940 QGYDAATRRKLY
+940 QGYDAATKRKLY

-979 NRTLNGIK
+979 NRTLNGVK
-987 TAYEGKRVRATGF
+987 AAYEGKRIRATGF
-1000 AAHTDTLYSRDEIQ
+1000 AANTDTLYSRDEIQ

-1023 LSGRNIVPNSDKLR
+1023 LSGRDIVPNSDKLR
-1037 LETRDRFRSELIVA
+1037 IETRDRFRSELIIA
-1051 STELTR
+1051 TTQLTR
-1057 HIDYDIDTAMGT
+1057 HIDYDIDTSMGT

-1080 PSLNP
+1080 SNLNP
-1085 IFIVADYEVEGGRS
+1085 VFIVADYEVEGGKS
-1099 AKLAAA
+1099 SKLAAA

-1117 EVGAAVIRDETVGKA
+1117 EIGAAVIRDETVGKA
-1132 TVLGADIKARVDAA
+1132 TVLGADIKAHVTAN

-1160 PGRGLAYL
+1160 LGQGLAYL

-1212 RLTDRLSMT
+1212 RLTDRLSVT
-1221 GIAWYQQ
+1221 GVAWYQQ
-1228 QLSSPGTRAAGE
+1228 QLSTPGTRAAGE
-1240 ARLEYR
+1240 ARIEYR

-1255 GQFASDRGMDGKNR
+1255 GQFASDRGRDGKDR

-1283 GDKVTVSGQTQF
+1283 GDKLTVTGQTQF

-1319 TGIRLIGGYEI
+1319 PGIRLIGGYEI

-1379 SVPLGKNWTV
+1379 SVPLGKHWTI

-1395 SNTLKGEIPTGAV
+1395 SNTLKGKIPEGAV

-1433 TLGATYRQ
+1433 TFGATYRQ
-1441 AHWSWNGRLEYR
+1441 ARWSVNGRLEYR

-1481 KAYTIKDKTGAV
+1481 KAYTIKDRTGAV
-1493 ATFAT
+1493 ATYAT

-1503 AFRPLDSRWSVL
+1503 ALRPLDSRWSVL

-1524 ADAGFT
+1524 ADAGFS
-1530 DTNALGVPAYGAGDQ
+1530 DSNALGVPAYGAGDQ

-1567 GTEATLYY
+1567 GTEATVYY

-1583 FADDRYDGYI
+1583 FADDTYDGYI

-1603 VGTRFD
+1603 IGTRFD

-1614 SVQHAWA
+1614 SVQHAWS

-1636 PAQNTWISAGYNVS
+1636 PARNTWITAGYNIS

-1672 LKFDQTTIGGATRAL
+1672 LKFDQATIGGATRAL
-1687 FGGRG
+1687 FGGRR

>member
-1 MSSSRRLLRL
+1 M
-11 YALFL
+11 
-16 MLLLGTIV
+16 
-24 GTLPAVAQTAAQTGR
+24 AQTIRVQ
-39 IENTATLVFDDAG
+39 NTATLSFDDAG
-52 SGSGVRTISSNTV
+52 SDSGTRAVPSNTV

-71 AKRPTTLTFRLPPP
+71 AKRPTTLSFRLAPI
-85 NYELT
+85 NYAFT
-90 GAKCQTTPSFL
+90 GATCQTVPTYL

-108 AATYAAS
+108 APTFAAA
-115 PWVAAIDIYADMIL
+115 PNVAALDVKEDMIL

-139 PNTRETAVIAVDV
+139 PAVRETAVITANIGETKVP
-152 GTVHTTLTLT
+152 LTLV
-162 ETAEDSGIFAG
+162 ETAANSGIFAG
-173 GIPASATGKHPELVA
+173 GVPSTETGRYPDLEP
-188 CDVRTMRGATI
+188 CEVRTRGTPI
-199 KLSFTE
+199 TLSFAE
-205 DGYSLSSMASLLI
+205 DEFSYASTASILI

-232 VDGSTVSLVD
+232 VDGTTVSLVD
-242 ETGQPATVFGD
+242 ESGQPATVFGD

-261 TVVTG
+261 TMMTG
-266 ETVTD
+266 ATVTD
-271 AGGRVYPG
+271 ASGRVYPG
-279 ETGRYRFPLTAPGRY
+279 ETGRYRFPLTTPGRY
-294 FLKVAPPGT
+294 ALKVVPPGD
-303 YTAPSTVDRAT
+303 YVAPSTADRAAL
-314 IAALKDPKGTPFILN
+314 AALKDPDGAPFILK
-329 DTSFGGLLT
+329 DASFGDVFT
-338 LSTPEP
+338 LARPEP
-344 FSADI
+344 FTADI
-349 PLDSPGTGTLLLTK
+349 PLDGPGPGKLLLTK
-363 VASVRE
+363 IASVRE

-383 NRDSIPARGL
+383 NRDSVPARGL
-393 HVADTLPKG
+393 HVADTLPRG

-423 TLDFGI
+423 NLDFAI

-442 VVSIAPGAPTGEALN
+442 VVSIAPGAPVGEALN
-457 RARVVGQGSVT
+457 RARVAGQGDVS

-516 DGTFVVTDRD
+516 DGTFVSTDRD
-526 GLYHFEGVRTGRHV
+526 GLYHFEGVRAGRHV

-548 PATHAPVACDIDTR
+548 PVTHAPVACDIDTR
-562 QANSPISRFVEGE
+562 QANSPISRFVEGD

-590 KAAVEDA
+590 KAA
-597 GLPIA
+597 A
-602 VADAALAAG
+602 VDAALPVTILDAATAAG
-611 SRDWLADGQVV
+611 SRDWLA
-622 DGQVAGGQVANGQV
+622 GGQTA
-636 SGIDWLF
+636 GIDWLF
-643 PQADHNPRAPIVRA
+643 PLADHNPRAPIVRA

-668 LTINGKQVEP
+668 LTINGKQVEA

-717 GSVVKTLDRMVHYS
+717 GSVVKTLDRLVHYS
-731 GPGVRAVF
+731 GAGVRAVF
-739 DAATSR
+739 DAASSR

-782 VAAVEAELEQGRQL
+782 TAAVEAELEQGRQL
-796 AGRERSATTVQVV
+796 AGRERSATTALVV

-816 IALQPTTQAG
+816 ITLQPTTQAG
-826 AAHVVVS
+826 AVHVVVS
-833 LTEEKIVHTSEVR
+833 LTQDKVVHANEVR
-846 AWLAASAKD
+846 AWLAASAKQ

-881 ERGSVVTDGQL
+881 QRGSVVTDGQL

-906 TIAYDSDRTYDPDR
+906 TIAYDSDRKYDPDR

-927 PNRYYTVYGDGSR
+927 PDRYYTVYGDGSR
-940 QGYDAATRRKLY
+940 QGYDAATKRKLY

-979 NRTLNGIK
+979 NRTLNGVK
-987 TAYEGKRVRATGF
+987 AAYEGKRIRATGF
-1000 AAHTDTLYSRDEIQ
+1000 AANTDTLYSRDEIQ

-1023 LSGRNIVPNSDKLR
+1023 LSGRDIVPNSDKLR
-1037 LETRDRFRSELIVA
+1037 IETRDRFRSELIIA
-1051 STELTR
+1051 TTQLTR
-1057 HIDYDIDTAMGT
+1057 HIDYDIDTSMGT

-1080 PSLNP
+1080 SNLNP
-1085 IFIVADYEVEGGRS
+1085 VFIVADYEVEGGKS
-1099 AKLAAA
+1099 SKLAAA

-1117 EVGAAVIRDETVGKA
+1117 EIGAAVIRDETVGKA
-1132 TVLGADIKARVDAA
+1132 TVLGADIKAHVTAN

-1160 PGRGLAYL
+1160 LGQGLAYL

-1212 RLTDRLSMT
+1212 RLTDRLSVT
-1221 GIAWYQQ
+1221 GVAWYQQ
-1228 QLSSPGTRAAGE
+1228 QLSTPGTRAAGE
-1240 ARLEYR
+1240 ARIEYR

-1255 GQFASDRGMDGKNR
+1255 GQFASDRGRDGKDR

-1283 GDKVTVSGQTQF
+1283 GDKLTVTGQTQF

-1319 TGIRLIGGYEI
+1319 PGIRLIGGYEI

-1379 SVPLGKNWTV
+1379 SVPLGKHWTI

-1395 SNTLKGEIPTGAV
+1395 SNTLKGKIPEGAV

-1433 TLGATYRQ
+1433 TFGATYRQ
-1441 AHWSWNGRLEYR
+1441 ARWSVNGRLEYR

-1481 KAYTIKDKTGAV
+1481 KAYTIKDRTGAV
-1493 ATFAT
+1493 ATYAT

-1503 AFRPLDSRWSVL
+1503 ALRPLDSRWSVL

-1524 ADAGFT
+1524 ADAGFS
-1530 DTNALGVPAYGAGDQ
+1530 DSNALGVPAYGAGDQ

-1567 GTEATLYY
+1567 GTEATVYY

-1583 FADDRYDGYI
+1583 FADDTYDGYI

-1603 VGTRFD
+1603 IGTRFD

-1614 SVQHAWA
+1614 SVQHAWS

-1636 PAQNTWISAGYNVS
+1636 PARNTWITAGYNIS

-1672 LKFDQTTIGGATRAL
+1672 LKFDQATIGGATRAL
-1687 FGGRG
+1687 FGGRR

>member
-1 MSSSRRLLRL
+1 
-11 YALFL
+11 
-16 MLLLGTIV
+16 MLGLVIGIA
-24 GTLPAVAQTAAQTGR
+24 PAAAQTR
-39 IENTATLVFDDAG
+39 VQNTATLSFDDAG
-52 SGSGVRTISSNTV
+52 SASGVRAIPSNTV
-65 ALDVNR
+65 VLDVNR

-85 NYELT
+85 NYAMT
-90 GAKCQTTPSFL
+90 GATCQTTPSFL

-139 PNTRETAVIAVDV
+139 PAVRETSAIAVDV
-152 GTVHTTLTLT
+152 GTLHTTLTLT
-162 ETAEDSGIFAG
+162 ETAVDSGIFAG
-173 GIPASATGKHPELVA
+173 GIPASATGKHPELAA
-188 CDVRTMRGATI
+188 CDIRNLRGATI
-199 KLSFTE
+199 KLGFAE
-205 DGYSLSSMASLLI
+205 DGYSLASMASLLI

-232 VDGSTVSLVD
+232 VDGTTVSLVD

-266 ETVTD
+266 ESVTD
-271 AGGRVYPG
+271 ASGRVYPG
-279 ETGRYRFPLTAPGRY
+279 EAGRYRFPLTAPGRY
-294 FLKVAPPGT
+294 RLKVAPPGT

-314 IAALKDPKGTPFILN
+314 LAALKDRQGRGFILN
-329 DTSFGGLLT
+329 DTSFGGALT

-349 PLDSPGTGTLLLTK
+349 PLDSPGAGTLLLTK

-383 NRDSIPARGL
+383 NRDSVPARGL
-393 HVADTLPKG
+393 HVADTLPRG

-423 TLDFGI
+423 NLDFVI
-429 PLLAAG
+429 PVLAAG

-457 RARVVGQGSVT
+457 RARVAGQGTIT

-506 GVPGIRLLME
+506 GVAGIRLLME

-526 GLYHFEGVRTGRHV
+526 GLYHFEGVRAGRHV

-562 QANSPISRFVEGE
+562 QANSPISRLVEGD

-590 KAAVEDA
+590 KTAAADA
-597 GLPIA
+597 GLP
-602 VADAALAAG
+602 VAILDDATAAG
-611 SRDWLADGQVV
+611 SRDWLAGAQTEGV
-622 DGQVAGGQVANGQV
+622 
-636 SGIDWLF
+636 DWLF
-643 PQADHNPRAPIVRA
+643 PLADHNPRAPIVRA
-657 VVKHMPGQRVA
+657 VVKHGPGQRVA

-683 TDQRDG
+683 TDARDG
-689 TDIAVSRWTG
+689 TKIAVSRWTG
-699 IPLIDG
+699 IPLVDG

-717 GSVVKTLDRMVHYS
+717 GSVVKILDRTIHYS
-731 GPGVRAVF
+731 GAGVRAVF
-739 DAATSR
+739 DAASSR

-762 KTGRPVRAGTLVPFT
+762 KTGRAVRAGTLVPFT

-782 VAAVEAELEQGRQL
+782 TAAVEAELEQGRHL
-796 AGRERSATTVQVV
+796 AGRERSATTALVV

-816 IALQPTTQAG
+816 LTLQPTTQAG
-826 AAHVVVS
+826 AVHVVVA
-833 LTEEKIVHTSEVR
+833 LTEDKVVHRNEVR
-846 AWLAASAKD
+846 AWLAAAAKQ

-865 LGYDMLSK
+865 VGYDMLSK
-873 RQSGLPRS
+873 RQSGLPRAQ
-881 ERGSVVTDGQL
+881 RGSVITDGQL

-906 TIAYDSDRTYDPDR
+906 TIAYDSDRKYDPAR

-927 PNRYYTVYGDGSR
+927 PDRYYTVYGDGSR

-1023 LSGRNIVPNSDKLR
+1023 LAGRNIVPNSDKLR
-1037 LETRDRFRSELIVA
+1037 LETRDRFRSELILA
-1051 STELTR
+1051 STQLTR

-1080 PSLNP
+1080 SSLNP
-1085 IFIVADYEVEGGRS
+1085 VFIVADYEVEGGRS
-1099 AKLAAA
+1099 AKLAA

-1132 TVLGADIKARVDAA
+1132 TVLGADIKARVTAT
-1146 TELRGEIAKGGRGG
+1146 TELRGEIAKGGRAGLG
-1160 PGRGLAYL
+1160 EGLAYL

-1212 RLTDRLSMT
+1212 RLTDRISLT
-1221 GIAWYQQ
+1221 GVVWHQQ
-1228 QLSSPGTRAAGE
+1228 QLDSAGTRTAADV
-1240 ARLEYR
+1240 RVEYR

-1255 GQFASDRGMDGKNR
+1255 GQYASDRGMDGRDR
-1269 DSRLLTVGGTQALF
+1269 DSRLLTLGGTQLLF
-1283 GDKVTVSGQTQF
+1283 GDKVTLSGQTQF
-1295 APGGDSDSVDFP
+1295 APGGASDSVDFP
-1307 VRHQIQLAYRIK
+1307 IRHQIQLAYRIK
-1319 TGIRLIGGYEI
+1319 PGIRLIGGYEI

-1395 SNTLKGEIPTGAV
+1395 SNTLKGQIPDGAV

-1422 QDQTNGDYAAA
+1422 QDQTNGDYAAV

-1441 AHWSWNGRLEYR
+1441 ARWSVNGRLEYR

-1481 KAYTIKDKTGAV
+1481 KAYTITDTTGAV
-1493 ATFAT
+1493 ATYAT

-1503 AFRPLDSRWSVL
+1503 AFRPLDSRWSLL

-1530 DTNALGVPAYGAGDQ
+1530 DSNALGVPAYGGGDQ

-1567 GTEATLYY
+1567 GTEATVYY

-1583 FADDRYDGYI
+1583 FADDKYDGYI

-1614 SVQHAWA
+1614 SVQHAWS

-1636 PAQNTWISAGYNVS
+1636 PAANTWISAGYNVS

-1672 LKFDQTTIGGATRAL
+1672 LKFDQTMIGGATRAL
-1687 FGGRG
+1687 FGGRR